1 MIWNWL
7 RKKKKSNTTEKN
19 ETDNS
24 EQKPTNQE
32 DDNKEQTRSTKHNKG
47 NNSEQKKEE
56 HKESSQDNQ
65 QNQSNQDQ
73 QQSAKQDESSQEQ
86 QKHSKQDDSNQGQQK
101 HSKQDDSN
109 QGQQK
114 HSKQNDSDQDQ
125 QQHSKQDDSNQGQQ
139 KHSKQNDSDQDQQQH
154 SKQDDSN
161 QGQQK
166 HSKQNDS
173 DQDQQQ
179 HSKQDDSNQGQQKHS
194 KQNDSDQ
201 DQQQHSKQ
209 DDSNQGQQKHSKQND
224 SDQDQQ
230 QHSKQDDSNQGQQKH
245 SKQNDSDQDQQQHS
259 KQDDSNQGQQ
269 KHSKQNDSDQDQQ
282 QHSKQDDSNQGQQ
295 KHSKQNDSDQDQQQH
310 SKQDD
315 SNQGQQKHSKQNDS
329 DQDQQQHSKQDD
341 SNQGQQKHSKQ
352 NDSDQDQQQH
362 SKQDDSNQGQ
372 QKHSKQNDSDQDQQQ
387 QSKQDGSNQDKQQ
400 NSKGNSIYDFSKPE
414 KDRIHSLQDL
424 IEKLKKSSDF
434 VNYHTSDDETMP
446 YWISYYR
453 PSLDGEKLQK
463 YLMPT
468 LLERPNASLEEL
480 KEHIPMSGITITND
494 LQKIEDM
501 VLKGHAIVQVNQQDQ
516 KCMLANIAIDNYR
529 APTPPLNESTV
540 IGPQEGFVE
549 DIDTNINLVR
559 KRLPV
564 LDLQTKEMIIGEFSK
579 TKVVMM
585 YLDNLA
591 EKDNVDFLEESL
603 RALEYD
609 QINDSAYLQ
618 ELMGEKSIFPL
629 YINTER
635 TDRVTK
641 ALIDGKIAIFVDGSP
656 SVLLTPVS
664 YFDFFISPE
673 DYNVSWLYATFSR
686 VLRLIA
692 VLFSIC
698 ATPLYVAV
706 LNYHYELIPSDL
718 LETLIL
724 SRAQVPFPPLIE
736 ALFLELAIDLLRE
749 AGARLPMKVGQTL
762 GIVGGIVIG
771 QASVQA
777 GLTSNILLII
787 VALSALASFITPIY
801 KMGNAVRLLRFPFLI
816 FAEIGGLFGISLGF
830 IFLFTHLF
838 RLTSLRKPYALFYP
852 TRQQSVKDSWIRFPL
867 TMIDTRDVQARPQHV
882 KKAAKGISTKHRS
895 DFDD

>member
-7 RKKKKSNTTEKN
+7 RKKKKSNKPEAN
-19 ETDNS
+19 ETDNQ
-24 EQKPTNQE
+24 EQHSNNQE
-32 DDNKEQTRSTKHNKG
+32 DDNKEQTRSMKHNKG
-47 NNSEQKKEE
+47 KNNEQKD
-56 HKESSQDNQ
+56 SSQDK
-65 QNQSNQDQ
+65 
-73 QQSAKQDESSQEQ
+73 QQSAKQEDSSQDKQ
-86 QKHSKQDDSNQGQQK
+86 QSSKQGDS
-101 HSKQDDSN
+101 S
-109 QGQQK
+109 
-114 HSKQNDSDQDQ
+114 
-125 QQHSKQDDSNQGQQ
+125 
-139 KHSKQNDSDQDQQQH
+139 
-154 SKQDDSN
+154 
-161 QGQQK
+161 
-166 HSKQNDS
+166 
-173 DQDQQQ
+173 
-179 HSKQDDSNQGQQKHS
+179 
-194 KQNDSDQ
+194 
-201 DQQQHSKQ
+201 
-209 DDSNQGQQKHSKQND
+209 
-224 SDQDQQ
+224 
-230 QHSKQDDSNQGQQKH
+230 
-245 SKQNDSDQDQQQHS
+245 
-259 KQDDSNQGQQ
+259 
-269 KHSKQNDSDQDQQ
+269 
-282 QHSKQDDSNQGQQ
+282 
-295 KHSKQNDSDQDQQQH
+295 
-310 SKQDD
+310 
-315 SNQGQQKHSKQNDS
+315 
-329 DQDQQQHSKQDD
+329 
-341 SNQGQQKHSKQ
+341 
-352 NDSDQDQQQH
+352 
-362 SKQDDSNQGQ
+362 
-372 QKHSKQNDSDQDQQQ
+372 
-387 QSKQDGSNQDKQQ
+387 QDKQQ
-400 NSKGNSIYDFSKPE
+400 NAKQGDSSQDKQQNAKQEDSSQDKQQNAKQGDSSQDKQQNAKQDDSSQDKQQSAKQNDPSQDKQQNAKQDDSSQDKQQSAKQGDSFQDKQQNTKQDEPSQSKQQSSGGNSIYDFTKPE
-414 KDRIHSLQDL
+414 KDRIHSLQNL

-501 VLKGHAIVQVNQQDQ
+501 VLKGHAIIQLNQQDQ

-673 DYNVSWLYATFSR
+673 DYNVSWMYATFSR
-686 VLRLIA
+686 ILRLIA

>member
-7 RKKKKSNTTEKN
+7 RKKKKSNATETK
-19 ETDNS
+19 EADNPKQQPS
-24 EQKPTNQE
+24 NQ
-32 DDNKEQTRSTKHNKG
+32 DDESKEQTRSMKHNKDSNG
-47 NNSEQKKEE
+47 EQKKEE
-56 HKESSQDNQ
+56 HKESSQDKQ
-65 QNQSNQDQ
+65 QNQSNQNQ
-73 QQSAKQDESSQEQ
+73 Q
-86 QKHSKQDDSNQGQQK
+86 HSKQDN
-101 HSKQDDSN
+101 
-109 QGQQK
+109 
-114 HSKQNDSDQDQ
+114 SDQGQ

-139 KHSKQNDSDQDQQQH
+139 QHSNQDDSNQGQQQHSKQNSSDQEQQHSKQNNSDQGQQHSKQDNSDQDQQQHSKQNDSDQDQQQY
-154 SKQDDSN
+154 SKQDNSD
-161 QGQQK
+161 QDQQQ

-179 HSKQDDSNQGQQKHS
+179 YSKQDN
-194 KQNDSDQ
+194 SDQ
-201 DQQQHSKQ
+201 DQ
-209 DDSNQGQQKHSKQND
+209 
-224 SDQDQQ
+224 
-230 QHSKQDDSNQGQQKH
+230 
-245 SKQNDSDQDQQQHS
+245 
-259 KQDDSNQGQQ
+259 
-269 KHSKQNDSDQDQQ
+269 
-282 QHSKQDDSNQGQQ
+282 
-295 KHSKQNDSDQDQQQH
+295 
-310 SKQDD
+310 
-315 SNQGQQKHSKQNDS
+315 
-329 DQDQQQHSKQDD
+329 
-341 SNQGQQKHSKQ
+341 
-352 NDSDQDQQQH
+352 
-362 SKQDDSNQGQ
+362 
-372 QKHSKQNDSDQDQQQ
+372 
-387 QSKQDGSNQDKQQ
+387 QQ
-400 NSKGNSIYDFSKPE
+400 NSKGNSIYDFTKPE
-414 KDRIHSLQDL
+414 KDRIHSLQNL

-516 KCMLANIAIDNYR
+516 KCILANIAIDTYR
-529 APTPPLNESTV
+529 APSPPLNESTV

-549 DIDTNINLVR
+549 AIDTNINLVR

-564 LDLQTKEMIIGEFSK
+564 LDLQTKEMIVGEFSK

-609 QINDSAYLQ
+609 QINDSAYIQ

-816 FAEIGGLFGISLGF
+816 FAEVGGLFGISLGF

-882 KKAAKGISTKHRS
+882 KKATKGISIKHRS

>member
-7 RKKKKSNTTEKN
+7 RKKKKSNTTETN
-19 ETDNS
+19 ETDNVTQQS
-24 EQKPTNQE
+24 NNQE
-32 DDNKEQTRSTKHNKG
+32 NDNKEQTRSMKHNKSK
-47 NNSEQKKEE
+47 NSEQKNSEQDD
-56 HKESSQDNQ
+56 SSQENQ
-65 QNQSNQDQ
+65 QNAKQDDSSQ
-73 QQSAKQDESSQEQ
+73 EKQQSAKQDDSSQEKQ
-86 QKHSKQDDSNQGQQK
+86 QNAKQDDSSQKKQQ
-101 HSKQDDSN
+101 SAKQDDSS
-109 QGQQK
+109 QEKQQ
-114 HSKQNDSDQDQ
+114 SA
-125 QQHSKQDDSNQGQQ
+125 KQDDSSQEKQQ
-139 KHSKQNDSDQDQQQH
+139 SA
-154 SKQDDSN
+154 KQDDSS
-161 QGQQK
+161 QEKQQ
-166 HSKQNDS
+166 SA
-173 DQDQQQ
+173 
-179 HSKQDDSNQGQQKHS
+179 KQDDSSQKKQQS
-194 KQNDSDQ
+194 A
-201 DQQQHSKQ
+201 KQ
-209 DDSNQGQQKHSKQND
+209 DDSSQEK
-224 SDQDQQ
+224 
-230 QHSKQDDSNQGQQKH
+230 
-245 SKQNDSDQDQQQHS
+245 
-259 KQDDSNQGQQ
+259 
-269 KHSKQNDSDQDQQ
+269 
-282 QHSKQDDSNQGQQ
+282 
-295 KHSKQNDSDQDQQQH
+295 
-310 SKQDD
+310 
-315 SNQGQQKHSKQNDS
+315 
-329 DQDQQQHSKQDD
+329 
-341 SNQGQQKHSKQ
+341 
-352 NDSDQDQQQH
+352 
-362 SKQDDSNQGQ
+362 
-372 QKHSKQNDSDQDQQQ
+372 Q
-387 QSKQDGSNQDKQQ
+387 QSSGS
-400 NSKGNSIYDFSKPE
+400 NSIYDFSKPE

-424 IEKLKKSSDF
+424 LEKLKKSSDF
-434 VNYHTSDDETMP
+434 VNYHTSDDDTMP

-453 PSLDGEKLQK
+453 PSLDGEKLQN

-468 LLERPNASLEEL
+468 LLEHSCSSLEEL

-501 VLKGHAIVQVNQQDQ
+501 VLKGHAIIQLNQQEQ
-516 KCMLANIAIDNYR
+516 KCMLANIAIDTYR
-529 APTPPLNESTV
+529 APSPPLNESTV

-549 DIDTNINLVR
+549 AIDTNINLVR

-579 TKVVMM
+579 TKVVIM

-591 EKDNVDFLEESL
+591 EKENVDFLEESL

-656 SVLLTPVS
+656 NVLLTPVS

-698 ATPLYVAV
+698 AAPLYVAV

-736 ALFLELAIDLLRE
+736 ALFLELVIDLLRE

-801 KMGNAVRLLRFPFLI
+801 KMGNAVRLLRFPFLF

-882 KKAAKGISTKHRS
+882 KKSTKGISTKHRS

>member
-7 RKKKKSNTTEKN
+7 RKKKNSNTK
-19 ETDNS
+19 ETDDSKQQPDDQKEHNKDKNGEPKSTEQTEDNS
-24 EQKPTNQE
+24 QNKQQNSKQE
-32 DDNKEQTRSTKHNKG
+32 DNSQNKQQSSKQEDN
-47 NNSEQKKEE
+47 
-56 HKESSQDNQ
+56 SQGKQ
-65 QNQSNQDQ
+65 QN
-73 QQSAKQDESSQEQ
+73 
-86 QKHSKQDDSNQGQQK
+86 SKQDDTS
-101 HSKQDDSN
+101 
-109 QGQQK
+109 
-114 HSKQNDSDQDQ
+114 
-125 QQHSKQDDSNQGQQ
+125 
-139 KHSKQNDSDQDQQQH
+139 
-154 SKQDDSN
+154 
-161 QGQQK
+161 
-166 HSKQNDS
+166 
-173 DQDQQQ
+173 
-179 HSKQDDSNQGQQKHS
+179 
-194 KQNDSDQ
+194 
-201 DQQQHSKQ
+201 
-209 DDSNQGQQKHSKQND
+209 
-224 SDQDQQ
+224 
-230 QHSKQDDSNQGQQKH
+230 
-245 SKQNDSDQDQQQHS
+245 
-259 KQDDSNQGQQ
+259 
-269 KHSKQNDSDQDQQ
+269 
-282 QHSKQDDSNQGQQ
+282 
-295 KHSKQNDSDQDQQQH
+295 
-310 SKQDD
+310 
-315 SNQGQQKHSKQNDS
+315 
-329 DQDQQQHSKQDD
+329 
-341 SNQGQQKHSKQ
+341 
-352 NDSDQDQQQH
+352 
-362 SKQDDSNQGQ
+362 
-372 QKHSKQNDSDQDQQQ
+372 
-387 QSKQDGSNQDKQQ
+387 QDKQQ
-400 NSKGNSIYDFSKPE
+400 NSKQEHSSQNKQQSSKQEDSSQNKQQGSKQEDSSQDKQQSSKQEDSSQDKQQNSKQEDNSQNKQQSSKQEDSSQNKQQGSKQEDSSQDKQQSSKQEDSSQDKQQSSKQGDSSQNKQQNSKQDDTSQNKQQNSKQDDNSQNKQQSSGSNSIYDFSKPE
-414 KDRIHSLQDL
+414 SDHIHSLQDL
-424 IEKLKKSSDF
+424 IEKMKQSSDF
-434 VNYHTSDDETMP
+434 VNYHTSDDDTMP

-468 LLERPNASLEEL
+468 LLERPCAPLEEL

-501 VLKGHAIVQVNQQDQ
+501 VLKGHAIIQLNQQDQ

-564 LDLQTKEMIIGEFSK
+564 LDLHTKEMIIGEFSK

-609 QINDSAYLQ
+609 QINDSAYIQ

-686 VLRLIA
+686 ILRLIA

-698 ATPLYVAV
+698 ATPLYVAI

-801 KMGNAVRLLRFPFLI
+801 KMGNAVRLLRFPFLA

-852 TRQQSVKDSWIRFPL
+852 TRQQSFKDSWIRFPL

-882 KKAAKGISTKHRS
+882 KKATNGISTKHTS

>member
-7 RKKKKSNTTEKN
+7 RKKKKSNKPEAN
-19 ETDNS
+19 ETDNQ
-24 EQKPTNQE
+24 EQHSNNEE
-32 DDNKEQTRSTKHNKG
+32 DDNKEQTRSMKHNKG
-47 NNSEQKKEE
+47 KNHEQKD
-56 HKESSQDNQ
+56 SSQDKQ
-65 QNQSNQDQ
+65 QSPKQEDSSQDKQQSPKQEDSSQDKQ
-73 QQSAKQDESSQEQ
+73 QSTKQEDSSQDKQQSPKQKDSSQDKQQSPKQEDSSQDKQQSAKQDEPSQDKQ
-86 QKHSKQDDSNQGQQK
+86 QNSKQDDSSQDKQQSPK
-101 HSKQDDSN
+101 QEDSSQDKQQNTKQDDSSQDKQQNSKQDDS
-109 QGQQK
+109 
-114 HSKQNDSDQDQ
+114 SQD
-125 QQHSKQDDSNQGQQ
+125 K
-139 KHSKQNDSDQDQQQH
+139 
-154 SKQDDSN
+154 
-161 QGQQK
+161 
-166 HSKQNDS
+166 
-173 DQDQQQ
+173 
-179 HSKQDDSNQGQQKHS
+179 
-194 KQNDSDQ
+194 
-201 DQQQHSKQ
+201 
-209 DDSNQGQQKHSKQND
+209 
-224 SDQDQQ
+224 
-230 QHSKQDDSNQGQQKH
+230 
-245 SKQNDSDQDQQQHS
+245 
-259 KQDDSNQGQQ
+259 
-269 KHSKQNDSDQDQQ
+269 
-282 QHSKQDDSNQGQQ
+282 
-295 KHSKQNDSDQDQQQH
+295 
-310 SKQDD
+310 
-315 SNQGQQKHSKQNDS
+315 
-329 DQDQQQHSKQDD
+329 
-341 SNQGQQKHSKQ
+341 
-352 NDSDQDQQQH
+352 
-362 SKQDDSNQGQ
+362 
-372 QKHSKQNDSDQDQQQ
+372 Q
-387 QSKQDGSNQDKQQ
+387 QSTKQEDSSQDKQQGAKQGDSSQDKQQ
-400 NSKGNSIYDFSKPE
+400 NAKQDEPSQSKQQHSKGNSIYDFTKPE
-414 KDRIHSLQDL
+414 KDRIHSLQNL

-501 VLKGHAIVQVNQQDQ
+501 VLKGHAIIQLNQQDQ

-609 QINDSAYLQ
+609 QINDSAYIQ

-673 DYNVSWLYATFSR
+673 DYNVSWMYATFSR
-686 VLRLIA
+686 ILRLIA

>member
-1 MIWNWL
+1 MIWNWF
-7 RKKKKSNTTEKN
+7 RKKKKSNTTEAK
-19 ETDNS
+19 EADNW
-24 EQKPTNQE
+24 EQQSNNPD
-32 DDNKEQTRSTKHNKG
+32 DDNKEQTRSMKHTKGK
-47 NNSEQKKEE
+47 NNEQDD
-56 HKESSQDNQ
+56 SSQEKQ
-65 QNQSNQDQ
+65 QNSKQDDSSQ
-73 QQSAKQDESSQEQ
+73 EKQQNSKQDDSSQEKQQNSKQDDSSQEKQQNSKQDDSSRDKQQSAKQGDSS
-86 QKHSKQDDSNQGQQK
+86 
-101 HSKQDDSN
+101 
-109 QGQQK
+109 
-114 HSKQNDSDQDQ
+114 
-125 QQHSKQDDSNQGQQ
+125 
-139 KHSKQNDSDQDQQQH
+139 
-154 SKQDDSN
+154 
-161 QGQQK
+161 
-166 HSKQNDS
+166 
-173 DQDQQQ
+173 
-179 HSKQDDSNQGQQKHS
+179 
-194 KQNDSDQ
+194 
-201 DQQQHSKQ
+201 
-209 DDSNQGQQKHSKQND
+209 
-224 SDQDQQ
+224 
-230 QHSKQDDSNQGQQKH
+230 
-245 SKQNDSDQDQQQHS
+245 
-259 KQDDSNQGQQ
+259 
-269 KHSKQNDSDQDQQ
+269 
-282 QHSKQDDSNQGQQ
+282 
-295 KHSKQNDSDQDQQQH
+295 
-310 SKQDD
+310 
-315 SNQGQQKHSKQNDS
+315 
-329 DQDQQQHSKQDD
+329 
-341 SNQGQQKHSKQ
+341 
-352 NDSDQDQQQH
+352 
-362 SKQDDSNQGQ
+362 
-372 QKHSKQNDSDQDQQQ
+372 
-387 QSKQDGSNQDKQQ
+387 QSKQQSSG
-400 NSKGNSIYDFSKPE
+400 GNSIYDFTKPE

-434 VNYHTSDDETMP
+434 INYHTSDDETMP

-468 LLERPNASLEEL
+468 LLEKPCASLEQL

-501 VLKGHAIVQVNQQDQ
+501 VLKGHAIIQLNQQDQ
-516 KCMLANIAIDNYR
+516 KCMLANIAIDTYR
-529 APTPPLNESTV
+529 APSPPLNESTV

-549 DIDTNINLVR
+549 AIDTNINLVR

-564 LDLQTKEMIIGEFSK
+564 LDLQTKEMIVGEFSK

-591 EKDNVDFLEESL
+591 EKDNIDFLEESL

-609 QINDSAYLQ
+609 QINDSAYIQ

-686 VLRLIA
+686 ILRLIA

>member
-7 RKKKKSNTTEKN
+7 RKKKNSNTK
-19 ETDNS
+19 ETDDS
-24 EQKPTNQE
+24 KQQSDDQKE
-32 DDNKEQTRSTKHNKG
+32 HNKDKNDEAKSTEQTDD
-47 NNSEQKKEE
+47 
-56 HKESSQDNQ
+56 SSQNKR
-65 QNQSNQDQ
+65 QD
-73 QQSAKQDESSQEQ
+73 
-86 QKHSKQDDSNQGQQK
+86 SKQDNS
-101 HSKQDDSN
+101 S
-109 QGQQK
+109 
-114 HSKQNDSDQDQ
+114 QN
-125 QQHSKQDDSNQGQQ
+125 
-139 KHSKQNDSDQDQQQH
+139 
-154 SKQDDSN
+154 
-161 QGQQK
+161 
-166 HSKQNDS
+166 
-173 DQDQQQ
+173 
-179 HSKQDDSNQGQQKHS
+179 
-194 KQNDSDQ
+194 
-201 DQQQHSKQ
+201 
-209 DDSNQGQQKHSKQND
+209 
-224 SDQDQQ
+224 
-230 QHSKQDDSNQGQQKH
+230 
-245 SKQNDSDQDQQQHS
+245 
-259 KQDDSNQGQQ
+259 
-269 KHSKQNDSDQDQQ
+269 
-282 QHSKQDDSNQGQQ
+282 
-295 KHSKQNDSDQDQQQH
+295 
-310 SKQDD
+310 
-315 SNQGQQKHSKQNDS
+315 
-329 DQDQQQHSKQDD
+329 
-341 SNQGQQKHSKQ
+341 
-352 NDSDQDQQQH
+352 
-362 SKQDDSNQGQ
+362 
-372 QKHSKQNDSDQDQQQ
+372 
-387 QSKQDGSNQDKQQ
+387 KQQ
-400 NSKGNSIYDFSKPE
+400 NSKQEDSSQNKQQSSKQEDSSQNKQQNSKQEDNSQNKQQNSKQEDNSQNKQQSSKQEDNSLNKQQNSKQEDNSQNKQQSSKQEDNSQNKQQNSKQEDNSQNKQQSSKQEDNSQNKQQSSKQEDNSQSKQQNSKQKDSSQDTQQNSKQEDNSQNKQQSSKQEDNSQNKQQSSGSNSIYDFSKPE
-414 KDRIHSLQDL
+414 NDHIHSLQDL
-424 IEKLKKSSDF
+424 IEKLKQSSDF

-468 LLERPNASLEEL
+468 LMERPCAPLEEL

-501 VLKGHAIVQVNQQDQ
+501 VLKGHAIIQLNQQDQ

-564 LDLQTKEMIIGEFSK
+564 LELQTKEMIIGEFSK

-585 YLDNLA
+585 YLNNLA

-603 RALEYD
+603 RSLEYD
-609 QINDSAYLQ
+609 QINDSAYIQ

-686 VLRLIA
+686 ILRLIA

-698 ATPLYVAV
+698 ATPLYVAT
-706 LNYHYELIPSDL
+706 LNYHYELVPSDL

-801 KMGNAVRLLRFPFLI
+801 KMGNAVRLLRFPFLA

-852 TRQQSVKDSWIRFPL
+852 TRQQSMKDSWIRFPL

-882 KKAAKGISTKHRS
+882 KKSAKGISTKHRS

>member
-7 RKKKKSNTTEKN
+7 RKKKKSNKPEAN
-19 ETDNS
+19 ETDNQ
-24 EQKPTNQE
+24 EQHSNNEE
-32 DDNKEQTRSTKHNKG
+32 DDNKEQTRSMKHNKG
-47 NNSEQKKEE
+47 KNSEQKD
-56 HKESSQDNQ
+56 SSQDKQ
-65 QNQSNQDQ
+65 QSAKQEDSSQDK
-73 QQSAKQDESSQEQ
+73 QQSAKQDDSS
-86 QKHSKQDDSNQGQQK
+86 
-101 HSKQDDSN
+101 
-109 QGQQK
+109 
-114 HSKQNDSDQDQ
+114 
-125 QQHSKQDDSNQGQQ
+125 
-139 KHSKQNDSDQDQQQH
+139 
-154 SKQDDSN
+154 
-161 QGQQK
+161 
-166 HSKQNDS
+166 
-173 DQDQQQ
+173 
-179 HSKQDDSNQGQQKHS
+179 
-194 KQNDSDQ
+194 
-201 DQQQHSKQ
+201 
-209 DDSNQGQQKHSKQND
+209 
-224 SDQDQQ
+224 
-230 QHSKQDDSNQGQQKH
+230 
-245 SKQNDSDQDQQQHS
+245 
-259 KQDDSNQGQQ
+259 
-269 KHSKQNDSDQDQQ
+269 
-282 QHSKQDDSNQGQQ
+282 
-295 KHSKQNDSDQDQQQH
+295 
-310 SKQDD
+310 
-315 SNQGQQKHSKQNDS
+315 
-329 DQDQQQHSKQDD
+329 
-341 SNQGQQKHSKQ
+341 
-352 NDSDQDQQQH
+352 
-362 SKQDDSNQGQ
+362 
-372 QKHSKQNDSDQDQQQ
+372 
-387 QSKQDGSNQDKQQ
+387 QDKQQ
-400 NSKGNSIYDFSKPE
+400 NSKQEDSSQDKQQGAKQEDSSQDKQQSAKQDDSSQDKQQNSKQEDSSQDKQQSPKQEDSSQDKQQNSKQEDSSQDKQQSPKQEDSSQDKQQVAKQGDSSQDKQQNAKQDEPSQSKQQHSKGNSIYDFTKPE
-414 KDRIHSLQDL
+414 KDRIHSLQNL
-424 IEKLKKSSDF
+424 IKKLKKSSDF

-501 VLKGHAIVQVNQQDQ
+501 VLKGHAIIQLNQQDQ

-673 DYNVSWLYATFSR
+673 DYNVSWMYATFSR
-686 VLRLIA
+686 ILRLIA

-801 KMGNAVRLLRFPFLI
+801 KMGNAVRLLRFPFLM

>member
-7 RKKKKSNTTEKN
+7 RKKKKSNTPEAN
-19 ETDNS
+19 ETDNW
-24 EQKPTNQE
+24 EQHSNNQE
-32 DDNKEQTRSTKHNKG
+32 GDNEEQTRSMKHNKG
-47 NNSEQKKEE
+47 KNNEQKD
-56 HKESSQDNQ
+56 SSQDK
-65 QNQSNQDQ
+65 
-73 QQSAKQDESSQEQ
+73 QQSAKQEDSSQNKQ
-86 QKHSKQDDSNQGQQK
+86 QSSKQKDS
-101 HSKQDDSN
+101 S
-109 QGQQK
+109 
-114 HSKQNDSDQDQ
+114 
-125 QQHSKQDDSNQGQQ
+125 
-139 KHSKQNDSDQDQQQH
+139 
-154 SKQDDSN
+154 
-161 QGQQK
+161 
-166 HSKQNDS
+166 
-173 DQDQQQ
+173 
-179 HSKQDDSNQGQQKHS
+179 
-194 KQNDSDQ
+194 
-201 DQQQHSKQ
+201 
-209 DDSNQGQQKHSKQND
+209 
-224 SDQDQQ
+224 
-230 QHSKQDDSNQGQQKH
+230 
-245 SKQNDSDQDQQQHS
+245 
-259 KQDDSNQGQQ
+259 
-269 KHSKQNDSDQDQQ
+269 
-282 QHSKQDDSNQGQQ
+282 
-295 KHSKQNDSDQDQQQH
+295 
-310 SKQDD
+310 
-315 SNQGQQKHSKQNDS
+315 
-329 DQDQQQHSKQDD
+329 
-341 SNQGQQKHSKQ
+341 
-352 NDSDQDQQQH
+352 
-362 SKQDDSNQGQ
+362 
-372 QKHSKQNDSDQDQQQ
+372 
-387 QSKQDGSNQDKQQ
+387 QDKQQ
-400 NSKGNSIYDFSKPE
+400 SAKQEDSSQNKQQSSKQKDSSQGKQQSAKQEDSSQDKQQSAKQGDSSQDKQQSAKQEDPSQDKQQSAKQENSSQDKQQSAKQGDSSQDKQQSAKQGDSSQDKQQSAKQGDSSQDKKQNTKQDEPSQSKQQSSGGNSIYDFTKPE

-434 VNYHTSDDETMP
+434 INYHTSDDETMP

-468 LLERPNASLEEL
+468 LLEKPCASLEQL

-501 VLKGHAIVQVNQQDQ
+501 VLKGHAIIQLNQQDQ

-609 QINDSAYLQ
+609 QINDSAYIQ

-673 DYNVSWLYATFSR
+673 DYNVSWMYATFSR
-686 VLRLIA
+686 ILRLIA

-801 KMGNAVRLLRFPFLI
+801 KMGNAVRLLRFPFLM

>member
-7 RKKKKSNTTEKN
+7 RKKKKSNTAEKN

-24 EQKPTNQE
+24 EQQPNTQE
-32 DDNKEQTRSTKHNKG
+32 NDNKERTRSMKHNKDS
-47 NNSEQKKEE
+47 NSEQKKEE
-56 HKESSQDNQ
+56 HKEPS
-65 QNQSNQDQ
+65 QDQ
-73 QQSAKQDESSQEQ
+73 QQQY
-86 QKHSKQDDSNQGQQK
+86 
-101 HSKQDDSN
+101 
-109 QGQQK
+109 
-114 HSKQNDSDQDQ
+114 SKQNDSDQT
-125 QQHSKQDDSNQGQQ
+125 QQHSKQDDSFQNQQQ
-139 KHSKQNDSDQDQQQH
+139 HSKQNDSNQNQQQNSKQNESNQNQQQH
-154 SKQDDSN
+154 SKQDNSN
-161 QGQQK
+161 E
-166 HSKQNDS
+166 N
-173 DQDQQQ
+173 QQ
-179 HSKQDDSNQGQQKHS
+179 HSKQGNSG
-194 KQNDSDQ
+194 Q
-201 DQQQHSKQ
+201 DQQQ
-209 DDSNQGQQKHSKQND
+209 
-224 SDQDQQ
+224 
-230 QHSKQDDSNQGQQKH
+230 
-245 SKQNDSDQDQQQHS
+245 
-259 KQDDSNQGQQ
+259 
-269 KHSKQNDSDQDQQ
+269 
-282 QHSKQDDSNQGQQ
+282 
-295 KHSKQNDSDQDQQQH
+295 
-310 SKQDD
+310 
-315 SNQGQQKHSKQNDS
+315 
-329 DQDQQQHSKQDD
+329 
-341 SNQGQQKHSKQ
+341 
-352 NDSDQDQQQH
+352 
-362 SKQDDSNQGQ
+362 
-372 QKHSKQNDSDQDQQQ
+372 
-387 QSKQDGSNQDKQQ
+387 
-400 NSKGNSIYDFSKPE
+400 NSGNNSIYDFTKPE

-463 YLMPT
+463 YLMPI
-468 LLERPNASLEEL
+468 LLERPCTSLEEL

-501 VLKGHAIVQVNQQDQ
+501 VLKGHAIIQLNQQDQ
-516 KCMLANIAIDNYR
+516 KCMLANIAIDTYR
-529 APTPPLNESTV
+529 APSPPLNESTV

-549 DIDTNINLVR
+549 AIDTNINLVR

-564 LDLQTKEMIIGEFSK
+564 LDLQTKEMIVGEFSK

-591 EKDNVDFLEESL
+591 EKENVDFLEESL

-609 QINDSAYLQ
+609 QINDSAYIQ

-686 VLRLIA
+686 ILRLIA

-801 KMGNAVRLLRFPFLI
+801 KMGNAVRLLRFPFLM

-882 KKAAKGISTKHRS
+882 KKSAKGISTKHRS

>member
-7 RKKKKSNTTEKN
+7 RKKRKSNTTEKN

-24 EQKPTNQE
+24 EQHANNQE
-32 DDNKEQTRSTKHNKG
+32 DDNKKLTRSMKHNKD
-47 NNSEQKKEE
+47 NNGEQKKEG
-56 HKESSQDNQ
+56 HKESSQGQ
-65 QNQSNQDQ
+65 QQHTKQNESNQDQ
-73 QQSAKQDESSQEQ
+73 QQRSKQDHSAQEKQQHSEQDDRDQNKQQHAKQDESNQRDKQ
-86 QKHSKQDDSNQGQQK
+86 QNSKQDESNQGKQQD
-101 HSKQDDSN
+101 SKQ
-109 QGQQK
+109 G
-114 HSKQNDSDQDQ
+114 DSDQDKQ
-125 QQHSKQDDSNQGQQ
+125 QNSKQDNSDQGKQQ
-139 KHSKQNDSDQDQQQH
+139 NSKQDNSDQGKQQNSKQDNSDQSKQQNSKQDNSDQDKQQN
-154 SKQDDSN
+154 SKQDN
-161 QGQQK
+161 
-166 HSKQNDS
+166 S
-173 DQDQQQ
+173 DQ
-179 HSKQDDSNQGQQKHS
+179 G
-194 KQNDSDQ
+194 
-201 DQQQHSKQ
+201 
-209 DDSNQGQQKHSKQND
+209 
-224 SDQDQQ
+224 
-230 QHSKQDDSNQGQQKH
+230 
-245 SKQNDSDQDQQQHS
+245 
-259 KQDDSNQGQQ
+259 
-269 KHSKQNDSDQDQQ
+269 
-282 QHSKQDDSNQGQQ
+282 
-295 KHSKQNDSDQDQQQH
+295 
-310 SKQDD
+310 
-315 SNQGQQKHSKQNDS
+315 
-329 DQDQQQHSKQDD
+329 
-341 SNQGQQKHSKQ
+341 
-352 NDSDQDQQQH
+352 
-362 SKQDDSNQGQ
+362 
-372 QKHSKQNDSDQDQQQ
+372 
-387 QSKQDGSNQDKQQ
+387 KQQ
-400 NSKGNSIYDFSKPE
+400 NSKGNSIYNFTKPE

-564 LDLQTKEMIIGEFSK
+564 LDLQTKEMIVGEFSK

-609 QINDSAYLQ
+609 QINDSAYIQ

-686 VLRLIA
+686 ILRLIA

-698 ATPLYVAV
+698 ATPLYVAI

>member
-7 RKKKKSNTTEKN
+7 RKKKKSNKPEAN
-19 ETDNS
+19 ETDNQ
-24 EQKPTNQE
+24 EQHSNNQE
-32 DDNKEQTRSTKHNKG
+32 DDNKEQTRSMKHNKG
-47 NNSEQKKEE
+47 KNNEQKD
-56 HKESSQDNQ
+56 SSQDKQQSAKQEDSSQDKQQSSKQGDSSQDKQ
-65 QNQSNQDQ
+65 QNAKQGDSSQDKQQNAKQEDSSQDKQQNAKQGDSSQDKQQNAKQDDSSQDKQQSAKQNDPSQDKQ
-73 QQSAKQDESSQEQ
+73 QNAKQDDSSQDRQQSAKQGDSFQDKQQSAKQDDSSQDRQ
-86 QKHSKQDDSNQGQQK
+86 QSAKQDDSSQDKQQ
-101 HSKQDDSN
+101 SAKQDDSS
-109 QGQQK
+109 QDRQQ
-114 HSKQNDSDQDQ
+114 SA
-125 QQHSKQDDSNQGQQ
+125 KQDDS
-139 KHSKQNDSDQDQQQH
+139 SQD
-154 SKQDDSN
+154 K
-161 QGQQK
+161 
-166 HSKQNDS
+166 
-173 DQDQQQ
+173 
-179 HSKQDDSNQGQQKHS
+179 
-194 KQNDSDQ
+194 
-201 DQQQHSKQ
+201 
-209 DDSNQGQQKHSKQND
+209 
-224 SDQDQQ
+224 
-230 QHSKQDDSNQGQQKH
+230 
-245 SKQNDSDQDQQQHS
+245 
-259 KQDDSNQGQQ
+259 
-269 KHSKQNDSDQDQQ
+269 
-282 QHSKQDDSNQGQQ
+282 
-295 KHSKQNDSDQDQQQH
+295 
-310 SKQDD
+310 
-315 SNQGQQKHSKQNDS
+315 
-329 DQDQQQHSKQDD
+329 
-341 SNQGQQKHSKQ
+341 
-352 NDSDQDQQQH
+352 
-362 SKQDDSNQGQ
+362 
-372 QKHSKQNDSDQDQQQ
+372 Q
-387 QSKQDGSNQDKQQ
+387 QSAKQGDSFQDKQQ
-400 NSKGNSIYDFSKPE
+400 NTKQDEPSQSKQQSSGGNSIYDFTKPE
-414 KDRIHSLQDL
+414 KDRIHSLQNL

-501 VLKGHAIVQVNQQDQ
+501 VLKGHAIIQLNQQDQ

-673 DYNVSWLYATFSR
+673 DYNVSWMYATFSR
-686 VLRLIA
+686 ILRLIA

>member
-7 RKKKKSNTTEKN
+7 RKKKNSNTADAK
-19 ETDNS
+19 ETNDS
-24 EQKPTNQE
+24 EQQPNEQE
-32 DDNKEQTRSTKHNKG
+32 NNNKKQTRSMKQSKDE
-47 NNSEQKKEE
+47 NNQQKNTEQTEE
-56 HKESSQDNQ
+56 PSKQEDSSQNKQ
-65 QNQSNQDQ
+65 QD
-73 QQSAKQDESSQEQ
+73 AKQDEVSQNKQ
-86 QKHSKQDDSNQGQQK
+86 QDSKQDKPSQNKQQD
-101 HSKQDDSN
+101 SKQDNSSQN
-109 QGQQK
+109 KQQG
-114 HSKQNDSDQDQ
+114 
-125 QQHSKQDDSNQGQQ
+125 SKQDEASQNKQQ
-139 KHSKQNDSDQDQQQH
+139 D
-154 SKQDDSN
+154 SKQDNSSQN
-161 QGQQK
+161 KQQG
-166 HSKQNDS
+166 
-173 DQDQQQ
+173 
-179 HSKQDDSNQGQQKHS
+179 SKQDEASQNKQQ
-194 KQNDSDQ
+194 D
-201 DQQQHSKQ
+201 SKQ
-209 DDSNQGQQKHSKQND
+209 DNSSQNKQQD
-224 SDQDQQ
+224 
-230 QHSKQDDSNQGQQKH
+230 SKQDNSSQNKQQ
-245 SKQNDSDQDQQQHS
+245 DS
-259 KQDDSNQGQQ
+259 KQDNSSQNKQQG
-269 KHSKQNDSDQDQQ
+269 
-282 QHSKQDDSNQGQQ
+282 SKQDEASQNKQQ
-295 KHSKQNDSDQDQQQH
+295 D
-310 SKQDD
+310 SKQDN
-315 SNQGQQKHSKQNDS
+315 SS
-329 DQDQQQHSKQDD
+329 
-341 SNQGQQKHSKQ
+341 
-352 NDSDQDQQQH
+352 
-362 SKQDDSNQGQ
+362 
-372 QKHSKQNDSDQDQQQ
+372 
-387 QSKQDGSNQDKQQ
+387 QDKQQ
-400 NSKGNSIYDFSKPE
+400 SSGSNSIYDFSKPK

-424 IEKLKKSSDF
+424 ITKLKKSSDF

-468 LLERPNASLEEL
+468 LLERPCASLEEL

-501 VLKGHAIVQVNQQDQ
+501 VLKGHAIIQLNQQDQ

-564 LDLQTKEMIIGEFSK
+564 LDLHTKEMIIGEFSK

-609 QINDSAYLQ
+609 QINDSAYIQ

-686 VLRLIA
+686 ILRLIA

-706 LNYHYELIPSDL
+706 LNYHYELVPSDL

-801 KMGNAVRLLRFPFLI
+801 KMGNAVRLLRFPFLA

-852 TRQQSVKDSWIRFPL
+852 TRQQSMKDSWIRFPL

-882 KKAAKGISTKHRS
+882 KKSAKGISTKHRS

>member
-7 RKKKKSNTTEKN
+7 RKKKKSNTPEAN
-19 ETDNS
+19 ETDNW
-24 EQKPTNQE
+24 EQHSNNQE
-32 DDNKEQTRSTKHNKG
+32 GDNEEQTRSMKHNKG
-47 NNSEQKKEE
+47 KNNEQKD
-56 HKESSQDNQ
+56 SSQDKQ
-65 QNQSNQDQ
+65 QSAKQEDSSQNKQQSSKQKDPSQDKQ
-73 QQSAKQDESSQEQ
+73 QSAKQEDSSQDKQQSAKQDDSSQDKKQ
-86 QKHSKQDDSNQGQQK
+86 NTKQDEPS
-101 HSKQDDSN
+101 
-109 QGQQK
+109 
-114 HSKQNDSDQDQ
+114 
-125 QQHSKQDDSNQGQQ
+125 
-139 KHSKQNDSDQDQQQH
+139 
-154 SKQDDSN
+154 
-161 QGQQK
+161 
-166 HSKQNDS
+166 
-173 DQDQQQ
+173 
-179 HSKQDDSNQGQQKHS
+179 
-194 KQNDSDQ
+194 
-201 DQQQHSKQ
+201 
-209 DDSNQGQQKHSKQND
+209 
-224 SDQDQQ
+224 
-230 QHSKQDDSNQGQQKH
+230 
-245 SKQNDSDQDQQQHS
+245 
-259 KQDDSNQGQQ
+259 
-269 KHSKQNDSDQDQQ
+269 
-282 QHSKQDDSNQGQQ
+282 
-295 KHSKQNDSDQDQQQH
+295 
-310 SKQDD
+310 
-315 SNQGQQKHSKQNDS
+315 
-329 DQDQQQHSKQDD
+329 
-341 SNQGQQKHSKQ
+341 
-352 NDSDQDQQQH
+352 
-362 SKQDDSNQGQ
+362 
-372 QKHSKQNDSDQDQQQ
+372 
-387 QSKQDGSNQDKQQ
+387 QSKQQSSG
-400 NSKGNSIYDFSKPE
+400 GNSIYDFTKPE

-434 VNYHTSDDETMP
+434 INYHTSDDETMP

-468 LLERPNASLEEL
+468 LLEKPCASLEQL

-501 VLKGHAIVQVNQQDQ
+501 VLKGHAIIQLNQQDQ

-609 QINDSAYLQ
+609 QINDSAYIQ

-673 DYNVSWLYATFSR
+673 DYNVSWMYATFSR
-686 VLRLIA
+686 ILRLIA

-801 KMGNAVRLLRFPFLI
+801 KMGNAVRLLRFPFLA

-882 KKAAKGISTKHRS
+882 KKSAKGISTKHRS

>member
-7 RKKKKSNTTEKN
+7 RKKKKSNKPEAN
-19 ETDNS
+19 ETDNQ
-24 EQKPTNQE
+24 EQHSNNEE
-32 DDNKEQTRSTKHNKG
+32 DDNKEQTRSMKHNKG
-47 NNSEQKKEE
+47 KNHEQKD
-56 HKESSQDNQ
+56 SSQDKQQSTKQKDSSQDKQQSTKQEDSSQDKQQSPKQEDSSQDKQQSTKQKDSSQDKQQSPKQEDSSQDKQQSAKQEEPSQDKQ
-65 QNQSNQDQ
+65 QNSKQDDSSQDKQQSAKQEDSSQDK
-73 QQSAKQDESSQEQ
+73 QQSAKQDEPSQDKQ
-86 QKHSKQDDSNQGQQK
+86 QNSKQDDS
-101 HSKQDDSN
+101 SQD
-109 QGQQK
+109 K
-114 HSKQNDSDQDQ
+114 
-125 QQHSKQDDSNQGQQ
+125 
-139 KHSKQNDSDQDQQQH
+139 
-154 SKQDDSN
+154 
-161 QGQQK
+161 
-166 HSKQNDS
+166 
-173 DQDQQQ
+173 
-179 HSKQDDSNQGQQKHS
+179 
-194 KQNDSDQ
+194 
-201 DQQQHSKQ
+201 
-209 DDSNQGQQKHSKQND
+209 
-224 SDQDQQ
+224 
-230 QHSKQDDSNQGQQKH
+230 
-245 SKQNDSDQDQQQHS
+245 
-259 KQDDSNQGQQ
+259 
-269 KHSKQNDSDQDQQ
+269 
-282 QHSKQDDSNQGQQ
+282 
-295 KHSKQNDSDQDQQQH
+295 
-310 SKQDD
+310 
-315 SNQGQQKHSKQNDS
+315 
-329 DQDQQQHSKQDD
+329 
-341 SNQGQQKHSKQ
+341 
-352 NDSDQDQQQH
+352 
-362 SKQDDSNQGQ
+362 
-372 QKHSKQNDSDQDQQQ
+372 Q
-387 QSKQDGSNQDKQQ
+387 QSTKQEDSSQDKQQGAKQGDSSQDKQQ
-400 NSKGNSIYDFSKPE
+400 NAKQDEPSQSKQQHSKGNSIYDFTKPE
-414 KDRIHSLQDL
+414 KDRIHSLQNL

-501 VLKGHAIVQVNQQDQ
+501 VLKGHAIIQLNQQDQ

-673 DYNVSWLYATFSR
+673 DYNVSWMYATFSR
-686 VLRLIA
+686 ILRLIA

-801 KMGNAVRLLRFPFLI
+801 KMGNAVRLLRFPFLM

>member
-7 RKKKKSNTTEKN
+7 RKKKKSNATETK
-19 ETDNS
+19 EADNPKLQPS
-24 EQKPTNQE
+24 NQ
-32 DDNKEQTRSTKHNKG
+32 DDESKEQTRSMKHNKDK
-47 NNSEQKKEE
+47 NCEKKKSEQDDSSQEKLQSSRQDN
-56 HKESSQDNQ
+56 SSQDK
-65 QNQSNQDQ
+65 
-73 QQSAKQDESSQEQ
+73 QQSAKQDDSSQDKQ
-86 QKHSKQDDSNQGQQK
+86 QSSKQNNSSQDKQQSAKQDDSP
-101 HSKQDDSN
+101 QD
-109 QGQQK
+109 K
-114 HSKQNDSDQDQ
+114 
-125 QQHSKQDDSNQGQQ
+125 
-139 KHSKQNDSDQDQQQH
+139 
-154 SKQDDSN
+154 
-161 QGQQK
+161 
-166 HSKQNDS
+166 
-173 DQDQQQ
+173 
-179 HSKQDDSNQGQQKHS
+179 
-194 KQNDSDQ
+194 
-201 DQQQHSKQ
+201 
-209 DDSNQGQQKHSKQND
+209 
-224 SDQDQQ
+224 
-230 QHSKQDDSNQGQQKH
+230 
-245 SKQNDSDQDQQQHS
+245 
-259 KQDDSNQGQQ
+259 
-269 KHSKQNDSDQDQQ
+269 
-282 QHSKQDDSNQGQQ
+282 
-295 KHSKQNDSDQDQQQH
+295 
-310 SKQDD
+310 
-315 SNQGQQKHSKQNDS
+315 
-329 DQDQQQHSKQDD
+329 
-341 SNQGQQKHSKQ
+341 
-352 NDSDQDQQQH
+352 
-362 SKQDDSNQGQ
+362 
-372 QKHSKQNDSDQDQQQ
+372 QQ
-387 QSKQDGSNQDKQQ
+387 QSKQDDSSQEKQQ
-400 NSKGNSIYDFSKPE
+400 QSKQDNSSQNKQQQSKQDNSSQNKQQQSKQDNTSQNKQQSSGNNSIYDFTKPE
-414 KDRIHSLQDL
+414 TDRIHSLQNL

-516 KCMLANIAIDNYR
+516 KCMLANIAIDTYR
-529 APTPPLNESTV
+529 APSPPLNESTV

-549 DIDTNINLVR
+549 AIDTNINLVR

-609 QINDSAYLQ
+609 QINDSAYIQ

-686 VLRLIA
+686 ILRLIA

>member
-7 RKKKKSNTTEKN
+7 RKKKKSNKPEAN
-19 ETDNS
+19 ETDNQ
-24 EQKPTNQE
+24 EQHSNNQE
-32 DDNKEQTRSTKHNKG
+32 DDNKEQTRSMQHNKG
-47 NNSEQKKEE
+47 KNNEQKD
-56 HKESSQDNQ
+56 SSQDKQQSAKQEDSSQDKQQSSKQGDSSQDKQ
-65 QNQSNQDQ
+65 QNAKQGDSSQDKQQNAKQDDSSQDRQQSAKQGDSFQDK
-73 QQSAKQDESSQEQ
+73 QQSAKQDDSSQDRQ
-86 QKHSKQDDSNQGQQK
+86 QSAKQDDSSQDKQQSAK
-101 HSKQDDSN
+101 QDDFSQDRQQSAKQDDS
-109 QGQQK
+109 
-114 HSKQNDSDQDQ
+114 SQD
-125 QQHSKQDDSNQGQQ
+125 K
-139 KHSKQNDSDQDQQQH
+139 
-154 SKQDDSN
+154 
-161 QGQQK
+161 
-166 HSKQNDS
+166 
-173 DQDQQQ
+173 
-179 HSKQDDSNQGQQKHS
+179 
-194 KQNDSDQ
+194 
-201 DQQQHSKQ
+201 
-209 DDSNQGQQKHSKQND
+209 
-224 SDQDQQ
+224 
-230 QHSKQDDSNQGQQKH
+230 
-245 SKQNDSDQDQQQHS
+245 
-259 KQDDSNQGQQ
+259 
-269 KHSKQNDSDQDQQ
+269 
-282 QHSKQDDSNQGQQ
+282 
-295 KHSKQNDSDQDQQQH
+295 
-310 SKQDD
+310 
-315 SNQGQQKHSKQNDS
+315 
-329 DQDQQQHSKQDD
+329 
-341 SNQGQQKHSKQ
+341 
-352 NDSDQDQQQH
+352 
-362 SKQDDSNQGQ
+362 
-372 QKHSKQNDSDQDQQQ
+372 Q
-387 QSKQDGSNQDKQQ
+387 QSAKQGDSFQDKQQ
-400 NSKGNSIYDFSKPE
+400 NAKQDEPSQSKQQSSGGNSIYDFTKPE
-414 KDRIHSLQDL
+414 KDRIHSLQNL

-501 VLKGHAIVQVNQQDQ
+501 VLKGHAIIQLNQQDQ

-591 EKDNVDFLEESL
+591 EKENIDFLDESL

-673 DYNVSWLYATFSR
+673 DYNVSWMYATFSR
-686 VLRLIA
+686 ILRLIA

-801 KMGNAVRLLRFPFLI
+801 KMGNAVRLLRFPFLA

>member
-7 RKKKKSNTTEKN
+7 RKKKKSNTPEAN
-19 ETDNS
+19 ETDNW
-24 EQKPTNQE
+24 EQHSNNQE
-32 DDNKEQTRSTKHNKG
+32 DDNEEQTRSMKHNKG
-47 NNSEQKKEE
+47 KNNEQKD
-56 HKESSQDNQ
+56 SSQDT
-65 QNQSNQDQ
+65 
-73 QQSAKQDESSQEQ
+73 QQSAKQEDSS
-86 QKHSKQDDSNQGQQK
+86 
-101 HSKQDDSN
+101 
-109 QGQQK
+109 
-114 HSKQNDSDQDQ
+114 
-125 QQHSKQDDSNQGQQ
+125 
-139 KHSKQNDSDQDQQQH
+139 
-154 SKQDDSN
+154 
-161 QGQQK
+161 
-166 HSKQNDS
+166 
-173 DQDQQQ
+173 
-179 HSKQDDSNQGQQKHS
+179 
-194 KQNDSDQ
+194 
-201 DQQQHSKQ
+201 
-209 DDSNQGQQKHSKQND
+209 
-224 SDQDQQ
+224 
-230 QHSKQDDSNQGQQKH
+230 
-245 SKQNDSDQDQQQHS
+245 
-259 KQDDSNQGQQ
+259 
-269 KHSKQNDSDQDQQ
+269 
-282 QHSKQDDSNQGQQ
+282 
-295 KHSKQNDSDQDQQQH
+295 
-310 SKQDD
+310 
-315 SNQGQQKHSKQNDS
+315 
-329 DQDQQQHSKQDD
+329 
-341 SNQGQQKHSKQ
+341 
-352 NDSDQDQQQH
+352 
-362 SKQDDSNQGQ
+362 
-372 QKHSKQNDSDQDQQQ
+372 
-387 QSKQDGSNQDKQQ
+387 QDKQQ
-400 NSKGNSIYDFSKPE
+400 SAKQEDSSQGKQQNDKQEDPSQNKQQSSKQEDSSQDKQQSAKQGDPSQDKQQSAKQENSSQDKQQSAKQGDSSQDKQQSAKQGDSSQDKKQNTKQDEPSQSKQQSSGGNSIYDFTKPE

-434 VNYHTSDDETMP
+434 INYHTSDDETMP

-468 LLERPNASLEEL
+468 LLEKPCASLEQL

-501 VLKGHAIVQVNQQDQ
+501 VLKGHAIIQLNQQDQ

-609 QINDSAYLQ
+609 QINDSAYIQ

-673 DYNVSWLYATFSR
+673 DYNVSWMYATFSR
-686 VLRLIA
+686 ILRLIA

-801 KMGNAVRLLRFPFLI
+801 KMGNAVRLLRFPFLM

>member
-7 RKKKKSNTTEKN
+7 RKKKKSNTTEKD

-24 EQKPTNQE
+24 EQQPSNQE
-32 DDNKEQTRSTKHNKG
+32 DDNKEQTRSMKHNKG
-47 NNSEQKKEE
+47 SNGEQKKEE
-56 HKESSQDNQ
+56 NKDSAQE
-65 QNQSNQDQ
+65 Q
-73 QQSAKQDESSQEQ
+73 QQHSKQDESA
-86 QKHSKQDDSNQGQQK
+86 
-101 HSKQDDSN
+101 
-109 QGQQK
+109 
-114 HSKQNDSDQDQ
+114 QDQ
-125 QQHSKQDDSNQGQQ
+125 QQHSKQDES
-139 KHSKQNDSDQDQQQH
+139 SQDQQQH
-154 SKQDDSN
+154 SKQNDSAQDKQQSTKKEESSQNQQQNNSAQDQQQSSKQDDSAQDKQQSTKKEESSQN
-161 QGQQK
+161 QQQNNSAQDQQQSSK
-166 HSKQNDS
+166 QDDSAQDKQQSTKKEKSSQNQQQNNSAQDQQQSSKQNDS
-173 DQDQQQ
+173 A
-179 HSKQDDSNQGQQKHS
+179 
-194 KQNDSDQ
+194 
-201 DQQQHSKQ
+201 
-209 DDSNQGQQKHSKQND
+209 
-224 SDQDQQ
+224 
-230 QHSKQDDSNQGQQKH
+230 
-245 SKQNDSDQDQQQHS
+245 
-259 KQDDSNQGQQ
+259 
-269 KHSKQNDSDQDQQ
+269 
-282 QHSKQDDSNQGQQ
+282 
-295 KHSKQNDSDQDQQQH
+295 
-310 SKQDD
+310 
-315 SNQGQQKHSKQNDS
+315 
-329 DQDQQQHSKQDD
+329 
-341 SNQGQQKHSKQ
+341 
-352 NDSDQDQQQH
+352 
-362 SKQDDSNQGQ
+362 
-372 QKHSKQNDSDQDQQQ
+372 
-387 QSKQDGSNQDKQQ
+387 QDKQHSG
-400 NSKGNSIYDFSKPE
+400 NNSIYDFTKPG

-424 IEKLKKSSDF
+424 IEKLKRSSDF

-501 VLKGHAIVQVNQQDQ
+501 VLKGHAIIQLNQQDQ

-564 LDLQTKEMIIGEFSK
+564 LDLQTKEMIVGEFSK

-609 QINDSAYLQ
+609 QINDSAYIQ

-686 VLRLIA
+686 ILRLIA

>member
-19 ETDNS
+19 ETDNL
-24 EQKPTNQE
+24 EQQPNNPE
-32 DDNKEQTRSTKHNKG
+32 DDNKEQTRSMKHNKDSNG
-47 NNSEQKKEE
+47 AQKKEE
-56 HKESSQDNQ
+56 HKELS
-65 QNQSNQDQ
+65 QDQ
-73 QQSAKQDESSQEQ
+73 QQQYSKQNDSEQ
-86 QKHSKQDDSNQGQQK
+86 NQQQNSKQNNSDQQQQHSKQNDSNQQQQHSKQNDSNQQQQHSKQDQSGQNQPQ
-101 HSKQDDSN
+101 
-109 QGQQK
+109 
-114 HSKQNDSDQDQ
+114 HSKQNDSDQQ
-125 QQHSKQDDSNQGQQ
+125 QQHSKQDKLDQNQQQ
-139 KHSKQNDSDQDQQQH
+139 SSKQDNSEQDQQQGSKQGNLEQNQQQS
-154 SKQDDSN
+154 SKQDNSEQN
-161 QGQQK
+161 QQQS
-166 HSKQNDS
+166 SKQDNSEQNQQQSSKQDNS
-173 DQDQQQ
+173 EQNQQQSSKQDNLEQDQQQ
-179 HSKQDDSNQGQQKHS
+179 
-194 KQNDSDQ
+194 
-201 DQQQHSKQ
+201 
-209 DDSNQGQQKHSKQND
+209 
-224 SDQDQQ
+224 
-230 QHSKQDDSNQGQQKH
+230 
-245 SKQNDSDQDQQQHS
+245 
-259 KQDDSNQGQQ
+259 
-269 KHSKQNDSDQDQQ
+269 
-282 QHSKQDDSNQGQQ
+282 
-295 KHSKQNDSDQDQQQH
+295 
-310 SKQDD
+310 
-315 SNQGQQKHSKQNDS
+315 
-329 DQDQQQHSKQDD
+329 
-341 SNQGQQKHSKQ
+341 
-352 NDSDQDQQQH
+352 
-362 SKQDDSNQGQ
+362 
-372 QKHSKQNDSDQDQQQ
+372 
-387 QSKQDGSNQDKQQ
+387 GSGN
-400 NSKGNSIYDFSKPE
+400 NSIYDFTKPE

-480 KEHIPMSGITITND
+480 KEHIPMSGITISND

-501 VLKGHAIVQVNQQDQ
+501 VLKGHAIIQLNQQDQ

-564 LDLQTKEMIIGEFSK
+564 LDLQTKEMIVGEFSK

-609 QINDSAYLQ
+609 QINDSAYIQ

-673 DYNVSWLYATFSR
+673 DYNVSWMYATFSR
-686 VLRLIA
+686 ILRLIA

-801 KMGNAVRLLRFPFLI
+801 KMGNAVRLLRFPFLA

>member
-7 RKKKKSNTTEKN
+7 RKKKKSSTTEKN
-19 ETDNS
+19 VTDNS
-24 EQKPTNQE
+24 EQQPNNQE
-32 DDNKEQTRSTKHNKG
+32 DDNKKQTRSMKHNKDSHG
-47 NNSEQKKEE
+47 EQKKEE
-56 HKESSQDNQ
+56 HKESSRDKQQNKSNQNQ
-65 QNQSNQDQ
+65 QQSAKQDESSQEQQQHPKQDISEQDQQQHSKQNDSEQDQ

-86 QKHSKQDDSNQGQQK
+86 QQHPKRDISE
-101 HSKQDDSN
+101 
-109 QGQQK
+109 
-114 HSKQNDSDQDQ
+114 QDQ
-125 QQHSKQDDSNQGQQ
+125 QQHSKQDNSE
-139 KHSKQNDSDQDQQQH
+139 QDQQQH
-154 SKQDDSN
+154 SKQNNSD
-161 QGQQK
+161 QGQQ
-166 HSKQNDS
+166 
-173 DQDQQQ
+173 
-179 HSKQDDSNQGQQKHS
+179 
-194 KQNDSDQ
+194 
-201 DQQQHSKQ
+201 
-209 DDSNQGQQKHSKQND
+209 
-224 SDQDQQ
+224 
-230 QHSKQDDSNQGQQKH
+230 
-245 SKQNDSDQDQQQHS
+245 
-259 KQDDSNQGQQ
+259 
-269 KHSKQNDSDQDQQ
+269 
-282 QHSKQDDSNQGQQ
+282 
-295 KHSKQNDSDQDQQQH
+295 
-310 SKQDD
+310 
-315 SNQGQQKHSKQNDS
+315 
-329 DQDQQQHSKQDD
+329 
-341 SNQGQQKHSKQ
+341 
-352 NDSDQDQQQH
+352 
-362 SKQDDSNQGQ
+362 
-372 QKHSKQNDSDQDQQQ
+372 
-387 QSKQDGSNQDKQQ
+387 QQ
-400 NSKGNSIYDFSKPE
+400 NSKGNSIYDFTKPE
-414 KDRIHSLQDL
+414 KDQIHSLQNL
-424 IEKLKKSSDF
+424 IEKLKRSSDF

-564 LDLQTKEMIIGEFSK
+564 LDLQTKEMIVGEFSK

-591 EKDNVDFLEESL
+591 EKENIDFLDESL

-609 QINDSAYLQ
+609 QINDSAYIQ

-673 DYNVSWLYATFSR
+673 DYNVSWMYATFSR
-686 VLRLIA
+686 ILRLIA

-801 KMGNAVRLLRFPFLI
+801 KMGNAVRLLRFPFLA

>member
-1 MIWNWL
+1 
-7 RKKKKSNTTEKN
+7 
-19 ETDNS
+19 
-24 EQKPTNQE
+24 
-32 DDNKEQTRSTKHNKG
+32 
-47 NNSEQKKEE
+47 
-56 HKESSQDNQ
+56 
-65 QNQSNQDQ
+65 
-73 QQSAKQDESSQEQ
+73 
-86 QKHSKQDDSNQGQQK
+86 
-101 HSKQDDSN
+101 
-109 QGQQK
+109 
-114 HSKQNDSDQDQ
+114 
-125 QQHSKQDDSNQGQQ
+125 
-139 KHSKQNDSDQDQQQH
+139 
-154 SKQDDSN
+154 
-161 QGQQK
+161 
-166 HSKQNDS
+166 
-173 DQDQQQ
+173 
-179 HSKQDDSNQGQQKHS
+179 
-194 KQNDSDQ
+194 
-201 DQQQHSKQ
+201 
-209 DDSNQGQQKHSKQND
+209 
-224 SDQDQQ
+224 
-230 QHSKQDDSNQGQQKH
+230 
-245 SKQNDSDQDQQQHS
+245 
-259 KQDDSNQGQQ
+259 
-269 KHSKQNDSDQDQQ
+269 
-282 QHSKQDDSNQGQQ
+282 
-295 KHSKQNDSDQDQQQH
+295 
-310 SKQDD
+310 
-315 SNQGQQKHSKQNDS
+315 
-329 DQDQQQHSKQDD
+329 
-341 SNQGQQKHSKQ
+341 
-352 NDSDQDQQQH
+352 
-362 SKQDDSNQGQ
+362 
-372 QKHSKQNDSDQDQQQ
+372 
-387 QSKQDGSNQDKQQ
+387 
-400 NSKGNSIYDFSKPE
+400 
-414 KDRIHSLQDL
+414 
-424 IEKLKKSSDF
+424 
-434 VNYHTSDDETMP
+434 MP

-463 YLMPT
+463 YLMPI
-468 LLERPNASLEEL
+468 LLERPCTSLEEL

-501 VLKGHAIVQVNQQDQ
+501 VLKGHAIIQLNQQDQ
-516 KCMLANIAIDNYR
+516 KCMLANIAIDTYR
-529 APTPPLNESTV
+529 APSPPLNESTV

-549 DIDTNINLVR
+549 AIDTNINLVR

-564 LDLQTKEMIIGEFSK
+564 LDLQTKEMIVGEFSK

-609 QINDSAYLQ
+609 QINDSAYIQ

-686 VLRLIA
+686 ILRLIA

-801 KMGNAVRLLRFPFLI
+801 KMGNAVRLLRFPFLA

-895 DFDD
+895 DFDE

>member
-1 MIWNWL
+1 S
-7 RKKKKSNTTEKN
+7 KQ
-19 ETDNS
+19 DNS
-24 EQKPTNQE
+24 DQ
-32 DDNKEQTRSTKHNKG
+32 
-47 NNSEQKKEE
+47 
-56 HKESSQDNQ
+56 NQ
-65 QNQSNQDQ
+65 QQ
-73 QQSAKQDESSQEQ
+73 
-86 QKHSKQDDSNQGQQK
+86 HSKQDNSDQNQQ
-101 HSKQDDSN
+101 
-109 QGQQK
+109 
-114 HSKQNDSDQDQ
+114 HSKQNDSDQNQ
-125 QQHSKQDDSNQGQQ
+125 Q
-139 KHSKQNDSDQDQQQH
+139 HSKQNDSDQNQQQH
-154 SKQDDSN
+154 SKQDNSN
-161 QGQQK
+161 QNQQQN
-166 HSKQNDS
+166 SKQNDSNQNQQQNSKQDNSNQNQQQNSKQNDSNQNQQQHSKQGNS

-179 HSKQDDSNQGQQKHS
+179 
-194 KQNDSDQ
+194 
-201 DQQQHSKQ
+201 
-209 DDSNQGQQKHSKQND
+209 
-224 SDQDQQ
+224 
-230 QHSKQDDSNQGQQKH
+230 
-245 SKQNDSDQDQQQHS
+245 
-259 KQDDSNQGQQ
+259 
-269 KHSKQNDSDQDQQ
+269 
-282 QHSKQDDSNQGQQ
+282 
-295 KHSKQNDSDQDQQQH
+295 
-310 SKQDD
+310 
-315 SNQGQQKHSKQNDS
+315 
-329 DQDQQQHSKQDD
+329 
-341 SNQGQQKHSKQ
+341 
-352 NDSDQDQQQH
+352 
-362 SKQDDSNQGQ
+362 
-372 QKHSKQNDSDQDQQQ
+372 
-387 QSKQDGSNQDKQQ
+387 
-400 NSKGNSIYDFSKPE
+400 NSGNNSIYDFTKPE

-501 VLKGHAIVQVNQQDQ
+501 VLKGHAIIQLNQQDQ
-516 KCMLANIAIDNYR
+516 KCMLANIAIDTYR
-529 APTPPLNESTV
+529 APSPPLNESTV

-564 LDLQTKEMIIGEFSK
+564 LDLQTKEMIVGEFSK

-591 EKDNVDFLEESL
+591 EKENVDFLEESL

-609 QINDSAYLQ
+609 QINDSAYIQ

-686 VLRLIA
+686 ILRLIA

-801 KMGNAVRLLRFPFLI
+801 KMGNAVRLLRFPFLA

-895 DFDD
+895 DFDE

>member
-7 RKKKKSNTTEKN
+7 RKKKKSNTPEAN
-19 ETDNS
+19 ETDNW
-24 EQKPTNQE
+24 EQHSNNQE
-32 DDNKEQTRSTKHNKG
+32 DDNKEQTRSMKHNKDKNNEKQDSSQDKQQSAKQEDSSQAKQQSAKQEDSSQG
-47 NNSEQKKEE
+47 KQQSAKQEDSSQDKQQNSKQEDSSQDKQQSAKQEDSSQGKQQSAKQDEPSQEQQQHSKQDNSEQNQQHSK
-56 HKESSQDNQ
+56 QDNSKQGQ
-65 QNQSNQDQ
+65 QQHSKQNDSEQDQ
-73 QQSAKQDESSQEQ
+73 QQSAKQDKSS
-86 QKHSKQDDSNQGQQK
+86 QGQQ
-101 HSKQDDSN
+101 
-109 QGQQK
+109 
-114 HSKQNDSDQDQ
+114 
-125 QQHSKQDDSNQGQQ
+125 
-139 KHSKQNDSDQDQQQH
+139 
-154 SKQDDSN
+154 
-161 QGQQK
+161 
-166 HSKQNDS
+166 
-173 DQDQQQ
+173 
-179 HSKQDDSNQGQQKHS
+179 
-194 KQNDSDQ
+194 
-201 DQQQHSKQ
+201 
-209 DDSNQGQQKHSKQND
+209 
-224 SDQDQQ
+224 
-230 QHSKQDDSNQGQQKH
+230 
-245 SKQNDSDQDQQQHS
+245 
-259 KQDDSNQGQQ
+259 
-269 KHSKQNDSDQDQQ
+269 
-282 QHSKQDDSNQGQQ
+282 
-295 KHSKQNDSDQDQQQH
+295 
-310 SKQDD
+310 
-315 SNQGQQKHSKQNDS
+315 
-329 DQDQQQHSKQDD
+329 
-341 SNQGQQKHSKQ
+341 
-352 NDSDQDQQQH
+352 
-362 SKQDDSNQGQ
+362 
-372 QKHSKQNDSDQDQQQ
+372 
-387 QSKQDGSNQDKQQ
+387 QQ
-400 NSKGNSIYDFSKPE
+400 NSKGNSIYDFTKPE

-434 VNYHTSDDETMP
+434 INYHTSDDETMP

-468 LLERPNASLEEL
+468 LLEKPCASLEQL

-501 VLKGHAIVQVNQQDQ
+501 VLKGHAIIQLNQQDQ

-609 QINDSAYLQ
+609 QINDSAYIQ

-686 VLRLIA
+686 ILRLIA

>member
-7 RKKKKSNTTEKN
+7 RKKKKSNKPEAN
-19 ETDNS
+19 ETDNQ
-24 EQKPTNQE
+24 EQHSNNQE
-32 DDNKEQTRSTKHNKG
+32 DDNKEQTRSMKHNKG
-47 NNSEQKKEE
+47 KNNEQKDSSQNKQQSAKQED
-56 HKESSQDNQ
+56 SSQDKQ
-65 QNQSNQDQ
+65 QNAKQEDSSQDKQQNAKQGDSSQDKQQNAKQDDSSQDRQQSAKQGDSFQDK
-73 QQSAKQDESSQEQ
+73 QQSAKQDDSSQDRQ
-86 QKHSKQDDSNQGQQK
+86 QSAKQDDS
-101 HSKQDDSN
+101 SQD
-109 QGQQK
+109 K
-114 HSKQNDSDQDQ
+114 
-125 QQHSKQDDSNQGQQ
+125 
-139 KHSKQNDSDQDQQQH
+139 
-154 SKQDDSN
+154 
-161 QGQQK
+161 
-166 HSKQNDS
+166 
-173 DQDQQQ
+173 
-179 HSKQDDSNQGQQKHS
+179 
-194 KQNDSDQ
+194 
-201 DQQQHSKQ
+201 
-209 DDSNQGQQKHSKQND
+209 
-224 SDQDQQ
+224 
-230 QHSKQDDSNQGQQKH
+230 
-245 SKQNDSDQDQQQHS
+245 
-259 KQDDSNQGQQ
+259 
-269 KHSKQNDSDQDQQ
+269 
-282 QHSKQDDSNQGQQ
+282 
-295 KHSKQNDSDQDQQQH
+295 
-310 SKQDD
+310 
-315 SNQGQQKHSKQNDS
+315 
-329 DQDQQQHSKQDD
+329 
-341 SNQGQQKHSKQ
+341 
-352 NDSDQDQQQH
+352 
-362 SKQDDSNQGQ
+362 
-372 QKHSKQNDSDQDQQQ
+372 Q
-387 QSKQDGSNQDKQQ
+387 QSTKQGDSFQDKQQ
-400 NSKGNSIYDFSKPE
+400 NTKQDEPSQSKQQSSGGNSIYDFTKPE
-414 KDRIHSLQDL
+414 KDRIHSLQNL

-501 VLKGHAIVQVNQQDQ
+501 VLKGHAIIQLNQQDQ

-673 DYNVSWLYATFSR
+673 DYNVSWMYATFSR
-686 VLRLIA
+686 ILRLIA

>member
-1 MIWNWL
+1 MIWNWF
-7 RKKKKSNTTEKN
+7 RKKKKSNTTEAK
-19 ETDNS
+19 EADNW
-24 EQKPTNQE
+24 EQQSNNPD
-32 DDNKEQTRSTKHNKG
+32 DDNKEQTRSMKHTKGK
-47 NNSEQKKEE
+47 NNEQDD
-56 HKESSQDNQ
+56 SSQEKQ
-65 QNQSNQDQ
+65 QNSKQDDSSQ
-73 QQSAKQDESSQEQ
+73 EKQQNSKQDDSSRDKQQSAKQGDSS
-86 QKHSKQDDSNQGQQK
+86 
-101 HSKQDDSN
+101 
-109 QGQQK
+109 
-114 HSKQNDSDQDQ
+114 
-125 QQHSKQDDSNQGQQ
+125 
-139 KHSKQNDSDQDQQQH
+139 
-154 SKQDDSN
+154 
-161 QGQQK
+161 
-166 HSKQNDS
+166 
-173 DQDQQQ
+173 
-179 HSKQDDSNQGQQKHS
+179 
-194 KQNDSDQ
+194 
-201 DQQQHSKQ
+201 
-209 DDSNQGQQKHSKQND
+209 
-224 SDQDQQ
+224 
-230 QHSKQDDSNQGQQKH
+230 
-245 SKQNDSDQDQQQHS
+245 
-259 KQDDSNQGQQ
+259 
-269 KHSKQNDSDQDQQ
+269 
-282 QHSKQDDSNQGQQ
+282 
-295 KHSKQNDSDQDQQQH
+295 
-310 SKQDD
+310 
-315 SNQGQQKHSKQNDS
+315 
-329 DQDQQQHSKQDD
+329 
-341 SNQGQQKHSKQ
+341 
-352 NDSDQDQQQH
+352 
-362 SKQDDSNQGQ
+362 
-372 QKHSKQNDSDQDQQQ
+372 
-387 QSKQDGSNQDKQQ
+387 QSKQQSSG
-400 NSKGNSIYDFSKPE
+400 GNSIYDFTKPE

-434 VNYHTSDDETMP
+434 INYHTSDDETMP

-468 LLERPNASLEEL
+468 LLEKPCASLEQL

-501 VLKGHAIVQVNQQDQ
+501 VLKGHAIIQLNQQDQ
-516 KCMLANIAIDNYR
+516 KCMLANIAIDTYR
-529 APTPPLNESTV
+529 APSPPLNESTV

-549 DIDTNINLVR
+549 AIDTNINLVR

-564 LDLQTKEMIIGEFSK
+564 LDLQTKEMIVGEFSK

-591 EKDNVDFLEESL
+591 EKDNIDFLEESL

-609 QINDSAYLQ
+609 QINDSAYIQ

-686 VLRLIA
+686 ILRLIA

>member
-24 EQKPTNQE
+24 EQKPNNQE

-56 HKESSQDNQ
+56 HKESSQDKQ
-65 QNQSNQDQ
+65 QNQSNQNQ

-86 QKHSKQDDSNQGQQK
+86 QKHSKQNNSDQGQQQHSKQNDSNQGQQQHSK
-101 HSKQDDSN
+101 QNNSDQDQQQHSKQNDLNQGQQQHSKQDDSN
-109 QGQQK
+109 QGQQQ
-114 HSKQNDSDQDQ
+114 HSKQDDSNQGQ

-139 KHSKQNDSDQDQQQH
+139 KHSKQNNSDQGQQQY
-154 SKQDDSN
+154 SKQDN
-161 QGQQK
+161 
-166 HSKQNDS
+166 
-173 DQDQQQ
+173 
-179 HSKQDDSNQGQQKHS
+179 
-194 KQNDSDQ
+194 
-201 DQQQHSKQ
+201 
-209 DDSNQGQQKHSKQND
+209 
-224 SDQDQQ
+224 
-230 QHSKQDDSNQGQQKH
+230 
-245 SKQNDSDQDQQQHS
+245 
-259 KQDDSNQGQQ
+259 
-269 KHSKQNDSDQDQQ
+269 
-282 QHSKQDDSNQGQQ
+282 
-295 KHSKQNDSDQDQQQH
+295 
-310 SKQDD
+310 
-315 SNQGQQKHSKQNDS
+315 
-329 DQDQQQHSKQDD
+329 
-341 SNQGQQKHSKQ
+341 
-352 NDSDQDQQQH
+352 
-362 SKQDDSNQGQ
+362 
-372 QKHSKQNDSDQDQQQ
+372 
-387 QSKQDGSNQDKQQ
+387 SNQDKQK

-686 VLRLIA
+686 VLRLIS

>member
-7 RKKKKSNTTEKN
+7 RKKKKSSTTEKN

-24 EQKPTNQE
+24 EQQPNNQE
-32 DDNKEQTRSTKHNKG
+32 DDNKKQTRSMKHNKDSNG
-47 NNSEQKKEE
+47 EQKKEE
-56 HKESSQDNQ
+56 HKEASRDKQ
-65 QNQSNQDQ
+65 QNKSNQNQ

-86 QKHSKQDDSNQGQQK
+86 QQHSKQDKSEQNQQQ
-101 HSKQDDSN
+101 HSKQDNSEQD
-109 QGQQK
+109 QQQ
-114 HSKQNDSDQDQ
+114 HSKQNNSDQGQQQHSKQDISEQDQ
-125 QQHSKQDDSNQGQQ
+125 QQHSKQDNSE
-139 KHSKQNDSDQDQQQH
+139 QDQQQH
-154 SKQDDSN
+154 SKQDNSE
-161 QGQQK
+161 QGQQQ
-166 HSKQNDS
+166 HSKQDNS
-173 DQDQQQ
+173 EQDQQQ
-179 HSKQDDSNQGQQKHS
+179 HSKQDNSG
-194 KQNDSDQ
+194 Q

-209 DDSNQGQQKHSKQND
+209 DNSG
-224 SDQDQQ
+224 QDQQ
-230 QHSKQDDSNQGQQKH
+230 QHSKQNNSDQGQQ
-245 SKQNDSDQDQQQHS
+245 
-259 KQDDSNQGQQ
+259 
-269 KHSKQNDSDQDQQ
+269 
-282 QHSKQDDSNQGQQ
+282 
-295 KHSKQNDSDQDQQQH
+295 
-310 SKQDD
+310 
-315 SNQGQQKHSKQNDS
+315 
-329 DQDQQQHSKQDD
+329 
-341 SNQGQQKHSKQ
+341 
-352 NDSDQDQQQH
+352 
-362 SKQDDSNQGQ
+362 
-372 QKHSKQNDSDQDQQQ
+372 
-387 QSKQDGSNQDKQQ
+387 QQ
-400 NSKGNSIYDFSKPE
+400 NSKGNSIYDFTKPE
-414 KDRIHSLQDL
+414 KDRIHSLQNL

-609 QINDSAYLQ
+609 QINDSAYIQ

-673 DYNVSWLYATFSR
+673 DYNVSWMYATFSR
-686 VLRLIA
+686 ILRLIA

-801 KMGNAVRLLRFPFLI
+801 KMGNAVRLLRFPFLA

>member
-7 RKKKKSNTTEKN
+7 RKKKKSSTTEKN

-24 EQKPTNQE
+24 EQQPNNQE
-32 DDNKEQTRSTKHNKG
+32 DDNKKQTRSMKHNKDSNG
-47 NNSEQKKEE
+47 EQKKEE
-56 HKESSQDNQ
+56 HKEASRDKQ
-65 QNQSNQDQ
+65 QNKSNQNQ

-86 QKHSKQDDSNQGQQK
+86 QQHSKQDKSEQNQQQ
-101 HSKQDDSN
+101 HSKQDNSEQN
-109 QGQQK
+109 QQQ
-114 HSKQNDSDQDQ
+114 HSKQDNSEQNQQQSAKQDESSQEQKQHPKQDISEQDQ
-125 QQHSKQDDSNQGQQ
+125 QQHSKQ
-139 KHSKQNDSDQDQQQH
+139 NDSEQDQQH
-154 SKQDDSN
+154 SKQNNSD
-161 QGQQK
+161 QGQQ
-166 HSKQNDS
+166 
-173 DQDQQQ
+173 
-179 HSKQDDSNQGQQKHS
+179 
-194 KQNDSDQ
+194 
-201 DQQQHSKQ
+201 
-209 DDSNQGQQKHSKQND
+209 
-224 SDQDQQ
+224 
-230 QHSKQDDSNQGQQKH
+230 
-245 SKQNDSDQDQQQHS
+245 
-259 KQDDSNQGQQ
+259 
-269 KHSKQNDSDQDQQ
+269 
-282 QHSKQDDSNQGQQ
+282 
-295 KHSKQNDSDQDQQQH
+295 
-310 SKQDD
+310 
-315 SNQGQQKHSKQNDS
+315 
-329 DQDQQQHSKQDD
+329 
-341 SNQGQQKHSKQ
+341 
-352 NDSDQDQQQH
+352 
-362 SKQDDSNQGQ
+362 
-372 QKHSKQNDSDQDQQQ
+372 
-387 QSKQDGSNQDKQQ
+387 QQ
-400 NSKGNSIYDFSKPE
+400 NSKGNSIYDFTKPE
-414 KDRIHSLQDL
+414 KDRIHSLQNL

-564 LDLQTKEMIIGEFSK
+564 LDLQTKEMIVGEFSK

-591 EKDNVDFLEESL
+591 EKENIDFLDESL

-609 QINDSAYLQ
+609 QINDSAYIQ

-673 DYNVSWLYATFSR
+673 DYNVSWMYATFSR
-686 VLRLIA
+686 ILRLIA

-801 KMGNAVRLLRFPFLI
+801 KMGNAVRLLRFPFLA

>member
-7 RKKKKSNTTEKN
+7 RKKKNSNTK
-19 ETDNS
+19 ETDDS
-24 EQKPTNQE
+24 KQQPDDQKE
-32 DDNKEQTRSTKHNKG
+32 HNKDKNGEPKSTEQT
-47 NNSEQKKEE
+47 ED
-56 HKESSQDNQ
+56 SSQNKQ
-65 QNQSNQDQ
+65 QN
-73 QQSAKQDESSQEQ
+73 
-86 QKHSKQDDSNQGQQK
+86 SKQDDNSQNKQQN
-101 HSKQDDSN
+101 SKQDDNSQN
-109 QGQQK
+109 KQQ
-114 HSKQNDSDQDQ
+114 N
-125 QQHSKQDDSNQGQQ
+125 SKQDDNS
-139 KHSKQNDSDQDQQQH
+139 QNKLQN
-154 SKQDDSN
+154 SKQDDNS
-161 QGQQK
+161 
-166 HSKQNDS
+166 QNKL
-173 DQDQQQ
+173 QN
-179 HSKQDDSNQGQQKHS
+179 SKQDDNSQNKQQ
-194 KQNDSDQ
+194 N
-201 DQQQHSKQ
+201 SKQ
-209 DDSNQGQQKHSKQND
+209 DDNSQNKQQN
-224 SDQDQQ
+224 
-230 QHSKQDDSNQGQQKH
+230 SKQDDNS
-245 SKQNDSDQDQQQHS
+245 QNKLQNS
-259 KQDDSNQGQQ
+259 KQDDNSQNKQQ
-269 KHSKQNDSDQDQQ
+269 N
-282 QHSKQDDSNQGQQ
+282 SKQDDNSQNKQQ
-295 KHSKQNDSDQDQQQH
+295 N

-315 SNQGQQKHSKQNDS
+315 NSQNKQQS
-329 DQDQQQHSKQDD
+329 SKQDD
-341 SNQGQQKHSKQ
+341 NSQNKQQ
-352 NDSDQDQQQH
+352 N
-362 SKQDDSNQGQ
+362 SKQDDNSQDKQ
-372 QKHSKQNDSDQDQQQ
+372 QS
-387 QSKQDGSNQDKQQ
+387 SKQDDNSQNKQQNSKQDDNSQDKQQ
-400 NSKGNSIYDFSKPE
+400 NSKQDDSSQNKQQNSKQDDNSQNKQQNSKQDDNSQNKQQSSKQDDNSQNKQQNSKQDDSSQNKQQNSKQEDNSQNKQQTSGSNSIYDFSKPE
-414 KDRIHSLQDL
+414 KDHIHSLQDL
-424 IEKLKKSSDF
+424 IEKLKQSSDF

-468 LLERPNASLEEL
+468 LLERPCAPLEEL

-501 VLKGHAIVQVNQQDQ
+501 VLKGHAIIQLNQQDQ

-564 LDLQTKEMIIGEFSK
+564 LDLHTKEMIIGEFSK

-609 QINDSAYLQ
+609 QINDSAYIQ

-686 VLRLIA
+686 ILRLIA

-706 LNYHYELIPSDL
+706 LNYHYELVPSDL

-801 KMGNAVRLLRFPFLI
+801 KMGNAVRLLRFPFLA

-852 TRQQSVKDSWIRFPL
+852 TRQQSFKDSWIRFPL

-882 KKAAKGISTKHRS
+882 KKATNGISTKHTS

>member
-7 RKKKKSNTTEKN
+7 RKKKNSNTK
-19 ETDNS
+19 ETDDSKQQPDDQKEHNKDKNGEPKSTEQTEDNS
-24 EQKPTNQE
+24 QNKQQNSKQE
-32 DDNKEQTRSTKHNKG
+32 D
-47 NNSEQKKEE
+47 
-56 HKESSQDNQ
+56 SSQNKQQSSKQEDNSQNKQ
-65 QNQSNQDQ
+65 QN
-73 QQSAKQDESSQEQ
+73 
-86 QKHSKQDDSNQGQQK
+86 SKQDDNSQDKQQS
-101 HSKQDDSN
+101 SKQGDS
-109 QGQQK
+109 
-114 HSKQNDSDQDQ
+114 S
-125 QQHSKQDDSNQGQQ
+125 
-139 KHSKQNDSDQDQQQH
+139 
-154 SKQDDSN
+154 
-161 QGQQK
+161 
-166 HSKQNDS
+166 
-173 DQDQQQ
+173 
-179 HSKQDDSNQGQQKHS
+179 
-194 KQNDSDQ
+194 
-201 DQQQHSKQ
+201 
-209 DDSNQGQQKHSKQND
+209 
-224 SDQDQQ
+224 
-230 QHSKQDDSNQGQQKH
+230 
-245 SKQNDSDQDQQQHS
+245 
-259 KQDDSNQGQQ
+259 
-269 KHSKQNDSDQDQQ
+269 
-282 QHSKQDDSNQGQQ
+282 
-295 KHSKQNDSDQDQQQH
+295 
-310 SKQDD
+310 
-315 SNQGQQKHSKQNDS
+315 
-329 DQDQQQHSKQDD
+329 
-341 SNQGQQKHSKQ
+341 
-352 NDSDQDQQQH
+352 
-362 SKQDDSNQGQ
+362 
-372 QKHSKQNDSDQDQQQ
+372 
-387 QSKQDGSNQDKQQ
+387 QDKQQ
-400 NSKGNSIYDFSKPE
+400 NSKQDDTSQNKQQNSKQDDTSQNKQQNSEQEDSSQDKQQNSKQEDSSQNKQQNSKQEDSSQNKQQNSKQEDNPQNKQQNSKQGDSSQDKQQSSKQEDNSQDKQQNSKQGDSSQNKQQNSKQDDTSQNKQQNSKQDDTSQNKQQSLGSNSIYDFSKPE
-414 KDRIHSLQDL
+414 NDHIHSLQDL

-468 LLERPNASLEEL
+468 LMERPCTPLEEL

-501 VLKGHAIVQVNQQDQ
+501 VLKGHAIIQLNQQDQ
-516 KCMLANIAIDNYR
+516 KCMLANIAIDTYR
-529 APTPPLNESTV
+529 APSPPLNESTV

-549 DIDTNINLVR
+549 AIDTNINLVR

-564 LDLQTKEMIIGEFSK
+564 LELQTKEMIIGEFSK

-591 EKDNVDFLEESL
+591 EKDNVEFLEESL

-609 QINDSAYLQ
+609 QINDSAYIQ

-686 VLRLIA
+686 ILRLIA

-698 ATPLYVAV
+698 ATPLYVAI

-801 KMGNAVRLLRFPFLI
+801 KMGNAVRLLRFPFLA

-852 TRQQSVKDSWIRFPL
+852 TRQQSFKDSWIRFPL

-882 KKAAKGISTKHRS
+882 KKSAKGISTKHRS

>member
-24 EQKPTNQE
+24 EQKPNNQE

-56 HKESSQDNQ
+56 HKESSQDKQ
-65 QNQSNQDQ
+65 QNQSNQNQ

-86 QKHSKQDDSNQGQQK
+86 QKHSKQNNSDQDQQQ
-101 HSKQDDSN
+101 HSKQNDSN

-114 HSKQNDSDQDQ
+114 HSKQNDSDQGQ
-125 QQHSKQDDSNQGQQ
+125 QQHSKQDESSQEQQ
-139 KHSKQNDSDQDQQQH
+139 KHSKQNDSNQGQQQH
-154 SKQDDSN
+154 SKQDESN
-161 QGQQK
+161 QGQQN
-166 HSKQNDS
+166 HSKQDDS
-173 DQDQQQ
+173 DQDDSFQDKQQSSKKDNLAQDKQQ
-179 HSKQDDSNQGQQKHS
+179 HSKQDN
-194 KQNDSDQ
+194 
-201 DQQQHSKQ
+201 
-209 DDSNQGQQKHSKQND
+209 
-224 SDQDQQ
+224 
-230 QHSKQDDSNQGQQKH
+230 
-245 SKQNDSDQDQQQHS
+245 
-259 KQDDSNQGQQ
+259 
-269 KHSKQNDSDQDQQ
+269 
-282 QHSKQDDSNQGQQ
+282 
-295 KHSKQNDSDQDQQQH
+295 
-310 SKQDD
+310 
-315 SNQGQQKHSKQNDS
+315 
-329 DQDQQQHSKQDD
+329 
-341 SNQGQQKHSKQ
+341 
-352 NDSDQDQQQH
+352 
-362 SKQDDSNQGQ
+362 
-372 QKHSKQNDSDQDQQQ
+372 
-387 QSKQDGSNQDKQQ
+387 SNQDKQQ

-686 VLRLIA
+686 VLRLIS

>member
-24 EQKPTNQE
+24 EQHANNQE
-32 DDNKEQTRSTKHNKG
+32 GDNKKLNRSMKHNKD
-47 NNSEQKKEE
+47 NNGEQKKEG
-56 HKESSQDNQ
+56 HKESSQGPQQHTKQNESNQNQ
-65 QNQSNQDQ
+65 QQR
-73 QQSAKQDESSQEQ
+73 
-86 QKHSKQDDSNQGQQK
+86 SKQD
-101 HSKQDDSN
+101 H
-109 QGQQK
+109 
-114 HSKQNDSDQDQ
+114 SDQEK
-125 QQHSKQDDSNQGQQ
+125 QQHSEQDDRD
-139 KHSKQNDSDQDQQQH
+139 QNKQQH
-154 SKQDDSN
+154 AK
-161 QGQQK
+161 
-166 HSKQNDS
+166 
-173 DQDQQQ
+173 
-179 HSKQDDSNQGQQKHS
+179 
-194 KQNDSDQ
+194 
-201 DQQQHSKQ
+201 
-209 DDSNQGQQKHSKQND
+209 
-224 SDQDQQ
+224 
-230 QHSKQDDSNQGQQKH
+230 
-245 SKQNDSDQDQQQHS
+245 
-259 KQDDSNQGQQ
+259 
-269 KHSKQNDSDQDQQ
+269 
-282 QHSKQDDSNQGQQ
+282 
-295 KHSKQNDSDQDQQQH
+295 
-310 SKQDD
+310 
-315 SNQGQQKHSKQNDS
+315 
-329 DQDQQQHSKQDD
+329 
-341 SNQGQQKHSKQ
+341 
-352 NDSDQDQQQH
+352 
-362 SKQDDSNQGQ
+362 
-372 QKHSKQNDSDQDQQQ
+372 
-387 QSKQDGSNQDKQQ
+387 Q
-400 NSKGNSIYDFSKPE
+400 NSKGNSIYDFTKPE

-564 LDLQTKEMIIGEFSK
+564 LDLQTKEMIVGEFSK

-673 DYNVSWLYATFSR
+673 DYNVSWMYATFSR
-686 VLRLIA
+686 ILRLIA

>member
-7 RKKKKSNTTEKN
+7 RKKKNSNTK
-19 ETDNS
+19 ETDDS
-24 EQKPTNQE
+24 KQQPDDQKE
-32 DDNKEQTRSTKHNKG
+32 HNKDKNGEPKSTEQT
-47 NNSEQKKEE
+47 ED
-56 HKESSQDNQ
+56 SS
-65 QNQSNQDQ
+65 
-73 QQSAKQDESSQEQ
+73 
-86 QKHSKQDDSNQGQQK
+86 
-101 HSKQDDSN
+101 
-109 QGQQK
+109 
-114 HSKQNDSDQDQ
+114 
-125 QQHSKQDDSNQGQQ
+125 
-139 KHSKQNDSDQDQQQH
+139 
-154 SKQDDSN
+154 
-161 QGQQK
+161 
-166 HSKQNDS
+166 
-173 DQDQQQ
+173 
-179 HSKQDDSNQGQQKHS
+179 
-194 KQNDSDQ
+194 
-201 DQQQHSKQ
+201 
-209 DDSNQGQQKHSKQND
+209 
-224 SDQDQQ
+224 
-230 QHSKQDDSNQGQQKH
+230 
-245 SKQNDSDQDQQQHS
+245 
-259 KQDDSNQGQQ
+259 
-269 KHSKQNDSDQDQQ
+269 
-282 QHSKQDDSNQGQQ
+282 
-295 KHSKQNDSDQDQQQH
+295 
-310 SKQDD
+310 
-315 SNQGQQKHSKQNDS
+315 
-329 DQDQQQHSKQDD
+329 
-341 SNQGQQKHSKQ
+341 
-352 NDSDQDQQQH
+352 
-362 SKQDDSNQGQ
+362 
-372 QKHSKQNDSDQDQQQ
+372 
-387 QSKQDGSNQDKQQ
+387 QDKQQ
-400 NSKGNSIYDFSKPE
+400 NSKQEDNSQNKQQSSKQEDSSQNKQQGSKQEDSSQNKQQGSKQDDTSQNKQQNSKQEDNSQNKQQSSKQGDNSQNKQPSSGSNSIYDFSKPE
-414 KDRIHSLQDL
+414 SDHIHSLQDL
-424 IEKLKKSSDF
+424 IEKMKQSSDF
-434 VNYHTSDDETMP
+434 VNYHTSDDDTMP

-468 LLERPNASLEEL
+468 LMERPCAPLEEL

-501 VLKGHAIVQVNQQDQ
+501 VLKGHAIIQLNQQDQ

-564 LDLQTKEMIIGEFSK
+564 LDLHTKEMIIGEFSK
-579 TKVVMM
+579 TKVIMM

-609 QINDSAYLQ
+609 QINDSAYIQ

-686 VLRLIA
+686 ILRLIA

-706 LNYHYELIPSDL
+706 LNYHYELVPSDL

-801 KMGNAVRLLRFPFLI
+801 KMGNAVRLLRFPFLA

-852 TRQQSVKDSWIRFPL
+852 TRQQSMKDSWIRFPL

-882 KKAAKGISTKHRS
+882 KKSAKGISTKHRS

>member
-7 RKKKKSNTTEKN
+7 RKKKNSNTK
-19 ETDNS
+19 ETDDSKQQPDDQKEHNKDKNGEPKSTEQTEDNS
-24 EQKPTNQE
+24 QNKQQNSKQE
-32 DDNKEQTRSTKHNKG
+32 DNSQNKQQSSKQEDN
-47 NNSEQKKEE
+47 
-56 HKESSQDNQ
+56 SQGKQ
-65 QNQSNQDQ
+65 QN
-73 QQSAKQDESSQEQ
+73 
-86 QKHSKQDDSNQGQQK
+86 SKQDDNS
-101 HSKQDDSN
+101 
-109 QGQQK
+109 
-114 HSKQNDSDQDQ
+114 
-125 QQHSKQDDSNQGQQ
+125 
-139 KHSKQNDSDQDQQQH
+139 
-154 SKQDDSN
+154 
-161 QGQQK
+161 
-166 HSKQNDS
+166 
-173 DQDQQQ
+173 
-179 HSKQDDSNQGQQKHS
+179 
-194 KQNDSDQ
+194 
-201 DQQQHSKQ
+201 
-209 DDSNQGQQKHSKQND
+209 
-224 SDQDQQ
+224 
-230 QHSKQDDSNQGQQKH
+230 
-245 SKQNDSDQDQQQHS
+245 
-259 KQDDSNQGQQ
+259 
-269 KHSKQNDSDQDQQ
+269 
-282 QHSKQDDSNQGQQ
+282 
-295 KHSKQNDSDQDQQQH
+295 
-310 SKQDD
+310 
-315 SNQGQQKHSKQNDS
+315 
-329 DQDQQQHSKQDD
+329 
-341 SNQGQQKHSKQ
+341 
-352 NDSDQDQQQH
+352 
-362 SKQDDSNQGQ
+362 
-372 QKHSKQNDSDQDQQQ
+372 
-387 QSKQDGSNQDKQQ
+387 QDKQQ
-400 NSKGNSIYDFSKPE
+400 NSKQEHSSQNKQQSSKQEDSSQNKQQGSKQEDSSQDKQQSSKQEDSSQDKQQNSKQEDNSQNKQQSSKQEDSSQNKQQGSKQEDSSQDKQQSSKQEDSSQDKQQSSKQGDSSQNKQQNSKQDDNSQNKQQNSKQDDNSQNKQQSSGSNSIYDFSKPE
-414 KDRIHSLQDL
+414 SDHIHSLQDL
-424 IEKLKKSSDF
+424 IEKMKQSSDF
-434 VNYHTSDDETMP
+434 VNYHTSDDDTMP

-468 LLERPNASLEEL
+468 LLERPCAPLEEL

-501 VLKGHAIVQVNQQDQ
+501 VLKGHAIIQLNQQDQ

-564 LDLQTKEMIIGEFSK
+564 LDLHTKEMIIGEFSK

-609 QINDSAYLQ
+609 QINDSAYIQ

-686 VLRLIA
+686 ILRLIA

-706 LNYHYELIPSDL
+706 LNYHYELVPSDL

-801 KMGNAVRLLRFPFLI
+801 KMGNAVRLLRFPFLA

-852 TRQQSVKDSWIRFPL
+852 TRQQSFKDSWIRFPL

-882 KKAAKGISTKHRS
+882 KKATNGISTKHTS

>member
-7 RKKKKSNTTEKN
+7 RKKKKSNSTETR
-19 ETDNS
+19 EADNTPKQQS
-24 EQKPTNQE
+24 SNQE
-32 DDNKEQTRSTKHNKG
+32 DENKEQTRSMKHSTGK
-47 NNSEQKKEE
+47 NNEQKKSE
-56 HKESSQDNQ
+56 QD
-65 QNQSNQDQ
+65 D
-73 QQSAKQDESSQEQ
+73 SSQEKQ
-86 QKHSKQDDSNQGQQK
+86 QNSKQGNSSQEKQQDSKQDDSSQEKQQD
-101 HSKQDDSN
+101 SKQDDSS
-109 QGQQK
+109 QKKQQ
-114 HSKQNDSDQDQ
+114 D
-125 QQHSKQDDSNQGQQ
+125 SKQDDSSQEKQQ
-139 KHSKQNDSDQDQQQH
+139 D
-154 SKQDDSN
+154 SKQDDSS
-161 QGQQK
+161 QTKQQ
-166 HSKQNDS
+166 D
-173 DQDQQQ
+173 
-179 HSKQDDSNQGQQKHS
+179 SKQDDSSQT
-194 KQNDSDQ
+194 
-201 DQQQHSKQ
+201 
-209 DDSNQGQQKHSKQND
+209 
-224 SDQDQQ
+224 
-230 QHSKQDDSNQGQQKH
+230 
-245 SKQNDSDQDQQQHS
+245 
-259 KQDDSNQGQQ
+259 
-269 KHSKQNDSDQDQQ
+269 
-282 QHSKQDDSNQGQQ
+282 
-295 KHSKQNDSDQDQQQH
+295 
-310 SKQDD
+310 
-315 SNQGQQKHSKQNDS
+315 
-329 DQDQQQHSKQDD
+329 
-341 SNQGQQKHSKQ
+341 
-352 NDSDQDQQQH
+352 
-362 SKQDDSNQGQ
+362 
-372 QKHSKQNDSDQDQQQ
+372 
-387 QSKQDGSNQDKQQ
+387 KQQ
-400 NSKGNSIYDFSKPE
+400 NSGSNSIYDFSKPE

-434 VNYHTSDDETMP
+434 INYHTSDDETMP

-468 LLERPNASLEEL
+468 LLEQPCASLEEL

-501 VLKGHAIVQVNQQDQ
+501 VLKGHAIIQLNQKDQ

-579 TKVVMM
+579 TKVIMM

-603 RALEYD
+603 RSLEYD
-609 QINDSAYLQ
+609 QINDSAYIQ

-686 VLRLIA
+686 ILRLIA

-698 ATPLYVAV
+698 ATPLYVAT
-706 LNYHYELIPSDL
+706 LNYHYELVPSDL

-801 KMGNAVRLLRFPFLI
+801 KMGNAVRLLRFPFLA

-852 TRQQSVKDSWIRFPL
+852 TRQQSFKDSWIRFPL

-882 KKAAKGISTKHRS
+882 KKATNGISTKHTS

>member
-7 RKKKKSNTTEKN
+7 RKKKNSNIAEAKETN
-19 ETDNS
+19 ES
-24 EQKPTNQE
+24 EQQPNDQE
-32 DDNKEQTRSTKHNKG
+32 NNNTKQTRSMKQSKDK
-47 NNSEQKKEE
+47 NS
-56 HKESSQDNQ
+56 
-65 QNQSNQDQ
+65 
-73 QQSAKQDESSQEQ
+73 Q
-86 QKHSKQDDSNQGQQK
+86 QKNMEQTEEPSKQDDSSQNKQQD
-101 HSKQDDSN
+101 SKQDDSSQN
-109 QGQQK
+109 KQQ
-114 HSKQNDSDQDQ
+114 D
-125 QQHSKQDDSNQGQQ
+125 SKQDDSSQGKQQ
-139 KHSKQNDSDQDQQQH
+139 N
-154 SKQDDSN
+154 SKQDDSSQN
-161 QGQQK
+161 KQQ
-166 HSKQNDS
+166 N
-173 DQDQQQ
+173 
-179 HSKQDDSNQGQQKHS
+179 SKQDDSSQNKQQ
-194 KQNDSDQ
+194 N
-201 DQQQHSKQ
+201 SKQ
-209 DDSNQGQQKHSKQND
+209 DDSSQNKQQD
-224 SDQDQQ
+224 
-230 QHSKQDDSNQGQQKH
+230 SKQDDSSQNKQQ
-245 SKQNDSDQDQQQHS
+245 DS
-259 KQDDSNQGQQ
+259 KQDDSSQNKQQ
-269 KHSKQNDSDQDQQ
+269 SSKQEDNSQNKQQ
-282 QHSKQDDSNQGQQ
+282 SSKQEDNSQNKQQ
-295 KHSKQNDSDQDQQQH
+295 SSKQGDSSQNKQQS
-310 SKQDD
+310 SKQEDN
-315 SNQGQQKHSKQNDS
+315 SQNKQQSSKQGDS
-329 DQDQQQHSKQDD
+329 SQNKQQSSKQEDN
-341 SNQGQQKHSKQ
+341 SQ
-352 NDSDQDQQQH
+352 N
-362 SKQDDSNQGQ
+362 K
-372 QKHSKQNDSDQDQQQ
+372 Q
-387 QSKQDGSNQDKQQ
+387 QSSGS
-400 NSKGNSIYDFSKPE
+400 NSIYDFSKP
-414 KDRIHSLQDL
+414 KSDHIHSLQDL
-424 IEKLKKSSDF
+424 ITKLKESSDF
-434 VNYHTSDDETMP
+434 VNYHTSDNETMP

-468 LLERPNASLEEL
+468 LLERPCASLEEL
-480 KEHIPMSGITITND
+480 KEHIPISGITITND

-501 VLKGHAIVQVNQQDQ
+501 VLKGHAIIQLNQQDQ
-516 KCMLANIAIDNYR
+516 KCMLANIAIDTYR
-529 APTPPLNESTV
+529 APSPPLNESTV

-549 DIDTNINLVR
+549 AIDTNINLVR

-564 LDLQTKEMIIGEFSK
+564 LDLHTKEMIIGEFSK

-609 QINDSAYLQ
+609 QINDSAYIQ

-686 VLRLIA
+686 ILRLIA

-698 ATPLYVAV
+698 ATPLYVAI

-801 KMGNAVRLLRFPFLI
+801 KMGNAVRLLRFPFLA

-852 TRQQSVKDSWIRFPL
+852 TRQQSFKDSWIRFPL

-882 KKAAKGISTKHRS
+882 KKATNGISTKHTS

>member
-19 ETDNS
+19 ETDNL
-24 EQKPTNQE
+24 EQQPNNQE
-32 DDNKEQTRSTKHNKG
+32 DDNKEQTRSMKHNKG
-47 NNSEQKKEE
+47 NNSEQQKEE
-56 HKESSQDNQ
+56 HKEPS
-65 QNQSNQDQ
+65 QDQ
-73 QQSAKQDESSQEQ
+73 QQHSKQDNSNQ
-86 QKHSKQDDSNQGQQK
+86 QQHSKQSDSNQDKQQHSKQSDSNQDKQQHSKQSDSNQDKQQSSKQDDSNQDKQQSSK
-101 HSKQDDSN
+101 QSDSSQDKQQSSKQSDSSQDKQQSSKQDDSN
-109 QGQQK
+109 QDKQQSSK
-114 HSKQNDSDQDQ
+114 QDDSNQNKQQSSKQDDSNQDKQQSSKQDDSNHNQQQHSKQDDSDQNKQQHSKQSDSNQ
-125 QQHSKQDDSNQGQQ
+125 DEQQHSKQDDSNQDKQQ
-139 KHSKQNDSDQDQQQH
+139 S

-161 QGQQK
+161 L
-166 HSKQNDS
+166 
-173 DQDQQQ
+173 
-179 HSKQDDSNQGQQKHS
+179 
-194 KQNDSDQ
+194 
-201 DQQQHSKQ
+201 
-209 DDSNQGQQKHSKQND
+209 
-224 SDQDQQ
+224 
-230 QHSKQDDSNQGQQKH
+230 
-245 SKQNDSDQDQQQHS
+245 
-259 KQDDSNQGQQ
+259 
-269 KHSKQNDSDQDQQ
+269 
-282 QHSKQDDSNQGQQ
+282 
-295 KHSKQNDSDQDQQQH
+295 
-310 SKQDD
+310 
-315 SNQGQQKHSKQNDS
+315 
-329 DQDQQQHSKQDD
+329 
-341 SNQGQQKHSKQ
+341 
-352 NDSDQDQQQH
+352 
-362 SKQDDSNQGQ
+362 
-372 QKHSKQNDSDQDQQQ
+372 
-387 QSKQDGSNQDKQQ
+387 DKQQ
-400 NSKGNSIYDFSKPE
+400 SSKQGNSDQNQQQNAGNNSIYDFTKPG

-501 VLKGHAIVQVNQQDQ
+501 VLKGHAIIQLNQQDQ

-564 LDLQTKEMIIGEFSK
+564 LDLQTKEMIVGEFSK

-609 QINDSAYLQ
+609 QINDSAYIQ

-686 VLRLIA
+686 ILRLIA

-801 KMGNAVRLLRFPFLI
+801 KMGNAVRLLRFPFLA

>member
-7 RKKKKSNTTEKN
+7 RKKKNSNTK
-19 ETDNS
+19 ETDDSKQQSDDQKEHNKNKNDEPKSTEQTDDSSQNTQQNS
-24 EQKPTNQE
+24 KQE
-32 DDNKEQTRSTKHNKG
+32 D
-47 NNSEQKKEE
+47 
-56 HKESSQDNQ
+56 SSQN
-65 QNQSNQDQ
+65 
-73 QQSAKQDESSQEQ
+73 K
-86 QKHSKQDDSNQGQQK
+86 
-101 HSKQDDSN
+101 
-109 QGQQK
+109 
-114 HSKQNDSDQDQ
+114 
-125 QQHSKQDDSNQGQQ
+125 QQHSKQEDNSQNKQQ
-139 KHSKQNDSDQDQQQH
+139 SSKQEDNSQNKQQNSKQEDNSQSKQQH
-154 SKQDDSN
+154 SKQEDNSQN
-161 QGQQK
+161 KQQS
-166 HSKQNDS
+166 SKQEDS
-173 DQDQQQ
+173 SQNKQQ
-179 HSKQDDSNQGQQKHS
+179 HSKQEDNS
-194 KQNDSDQ
+194 
-201 DQQQHSKQ
+201 
-209 DDSNQGQQKHSKQND
+209 
-224 SDQDQQ
+224 
-230 QHSKQDDSNQGQQKH
+230 
-245 SKQNDSDQDQQQHS
+245 
-259 KQDDSNQGQQ
+259 
-269 KHSKQNDSDQDQQ
+269 
-282 QHSKQDDSNQGQQ
+282 
-295 KHSKQNDSDQDQQQH
+295 
-310 SKQDD
+310 
-315 SNQGQQKHSKQNDS
+315 
-329 DQDQQQHSKQDD
+329 
-341 SNQGQQKHSKQ
+341 
-352 NDSDQDQQQH
+352 
-362 SKQDDSNQGQ
+362 
-372 QKHSKQNDSDQDQQQ
+372 
-387 QSKQDGSNQDKQQ
+387 QSKQQ
-400 NSKGNSIYDFSKPE
+400 NSKQEDNSQNKQQSSKQEDNSQNKQQNSKQEDSSQNKQQSSKQQGNSQDKQQSPKQEDSSQNKQQNSKQEDSSQDKQQSSKQEDSSQNKQQSSGSNSIYDFSKPAN
-414 KDRIHSLQDL
+414 DHIHSLQEL
-424 IEKLKKSSDF
+424 IEKLKQSSDF
-434 VNYHTSDDETMP
+434 INYHTSDEETMP

-468 LLERPNASLEEL
+468 LLERSCSSLEEL
-480 KEHIPMSGITITND
+480 KEHMPMSGITITND

-501 VLKGHAIVQVNQQDQ
+501 VLKGHAIIQLNQQDQ
-516 KCMLANIAIDNYR
+516 KCMLANIAIDTYR
-529 APTPPLNESTV
+529 APSPPLNESTV

-549 DIDTNINLVR
+549 AIDTNINLVR

-564 LDLQTKEMIIGEFSK
+564 LELQTKEMIIGSFSK
-579 TKVVMM
+579 TKVVIM

-656 SVLLTPVS
+656 NVLLTPVS

-686 VLRLIA
+686 ILRLIA

-698 ATPLYVAV
+698 AAPLYVAV

-736 ALFLELAIDLLRE
+736 ALFLELVIDLLRE

-801 KMGNAVRLLRFPFLI
+801 KMGNAVRLLRFPFLA

-852 TRQQSVKDSWIRFPL
+852 TRQQSMKDSWIRFPL

-882 KKAAKGISTKHRS
+882 KKSANGISTKHTS

>member
-24 EQKPTNQE
+24 EQKPNNQE
-32 DDNKEQTRSTKHNKG
+32 DDSKQQTRSMKHNTASNG
-47 NNSEQKKEE
+47 EQKKEE
-56 HKESSQDNQ
+56 NKDSD
-65 QNQSNQDQ
+65 QDQ
-73 QQSAKQDESSQEQ
+73 QHSKQDNSDQNQQQHFKQDNSDQNQQHSKQDESDPEQ
-86 QKHSKQDDSNQGQQK
+86 QQ
-101 HSKQDDSN
+101 
-109 QGQQK
+109 
-114 HSKQNDSDQDQ
+114 HSKQNDSDQDKQ
-125 QQHSKQDDSNQGQQ
+125 QN
-139 KHSKQNDSDQDQQQH
+139 SKQNNSDQDKQQ
-154 SKQDDSN
+154 N
-161 QGQQK
+161 
-166 HSKQNDS
+166 SKQNNS
-173 DQDQQQ
+173 DQDKQQ
-179 HSKQDDSNQGQQKHS
+179 NS
-194 KQNDSDQ
+194 KQNNSDQ
-201 DQQQHSKQ
+201 DKQQ
-209 DDSNQGQQKHSKQND
+209 NSKQNN
-224 SDQDQQ
+224 SDQDKQQ
-230 QHSKQDDSNQGQQKH
+230 N
-245 SKQNDSDQDQQQHS
+245 SKQNNSD
-259 KQDDSNQGQQ
+259 
-269 KHSKQNDSDQDQQ
+269 
-282 QHSKQDDSNQGQQ
+282 
-295 KHSKQNDSDQDQQQH
+295 
-310 SKQDD
+310 
-315 SNQGQQKHSKQNDS
+315 
-329 DQDQQQHSKQDD
+329 
-341 SNQGQQKHSKQ
+341 
-352 NDSDQDQQQH
+352 
-362 SKQDDSNQGQ
+362 
-372 QKHSKQNDSDQDQQQ
+372 
-387 QSKQDGSNQDKQQ
+387 QDKQQ

-501 VLKGHAIVQVNQQDQ
+501 VLKGHAIVQVNQKDQ

-564 LDLQTKEMIIGEFSK
+564 LDLQTKEIIVGEFSK

-686 VLRLIA
+686 ILRLIA

-882 KKAAKGISTKHRS
+882 KKSAKGISTKHRS